1 MAIEQYNWDEAWRR
15 VTGQPHPSSRTTNT
29 DTDPIDW
36 DKARYHAQIFDHN
49 AAAGRRTNALRDY
62 IAARKKYKQINESP
76 RTWEKLY
83 QTIEAL
89 HEGERKNV
97 QRTPPKTQTSRQIQQ
112 ATTPT
117 KTTQTQEVAVP
128 RDQRNPGGAESALAP
143 ENNKR
148 AMAEQLRTLTQ
159 QNVIPAVDYA
169 SIPGQADYPTL
180 SQYQSTEHGDGQVSA
195 WTGAYRDTGFD
206 DITYD
211 IINRNPTA
219 QLRGTTQNVFAG
231 GALQSAE
238 RAYLTQLTDAEIGI
252 FNYLYAQDT
261 AAGDDTHYRAYR
273 YIKDIKPQ
281 LTARA
286 RQESAETWQEQA
298 QEAPVRTSLFS
309 IGLSPLK
316 GVGYVGQALD
326 LMDDDKIDANAGYNL
341 FANVSGD
348 IRGTVSQMAEDK
360 WGKAGS
366 FAYNTAMSMADFLAT
381 TLVSGSFSSD
391 AEMANL
397 GKKLALGIMSSGSA
411 ADATTAAKERGLDDQ
426 EAFALGTIAGAAE
439 MLTEKYSLDALLD
452 PQWSSGAI
460 KYVARNALV
469 EGSEEVGSD
478 LINTVADL
486 LIAGDKNEI
495 NQAVQAYKKQGHSE
509 EESFGLTM
517 ADMEAALLSGNR
529 NEFYRALNRYL
540 EQGYDYSVAYW
551 MAMADQA
558 AALGA
563 DYGEINRAI
572 QGASAT
578 PTYNPG
584 STAQDDNEES
594 VSDAEAIGLALR
606 DKALSLGADFLGGAL
621 SGAATSGARV
631 AVGRVMSDVELRQ
644 SGKTLR
650 DRDANAAELLIRK
663 AQEADV
669 DSDVHKN
676 AAALQQK
683 LANGGKISD
692 YEIGKLFSELSGYVQ
707 ENGPLNGTQ
716 PATQDTT
723 AQTETQPTLALP
735 GGDEVQPTQT
745 APETAPVDSGS
756 AETQL
761 TPDTARTETP
771 APEPAQEELTLY
783 PPAVQQAYNILQDMQ
798 GEETLTDV
806 QQQMVDAAFATLN
819 EYFAAAGDTTQPEA
833 MAPAERTENNGQ
845 QTEQP
850 DVLQL
855 YGQQRVS
862 AADDAGAVRPLE
874 AGGES
879 PAGRTFDGRGGAGR
893 QSVVANDR
901 LREAQNR
908 GLMPGS
914 TRELGWADGT
924 NEPRVI
930 LYPEDAWDDELQTV
944 ATQWR
949 GQGYQVQFVIGP
961 LEFARDGFEQL
972 ADSVVQ
978 GNQIAIRANSIRW
991 SAQQLSEHEGVHV
1004 WGGQQPQQRAAMLA
1018 ELQDTLR
1025 EAGEA
1030 GMRMWSRYA
1039 EAYGDAYN
1047 GDQDALLEEIA
1058 ADVWAGINRVGRYA
1072 DDAVVDQLLQV
1083 VERYV
1088 AGATPATMEQTTE
1101 VTSPA
1106 QGTELDRSNPT
1117 RAGPGETSVTPASG
1131 DSGATDS
1138 RGQPLSQE
1146 QAAYFDESEVRD
1158 EQYNLEAVYPTQSF
1172 RTELG
1177 QWFTAGKTG
1186 SNAYYLNITNPYYT
1200 TRADL
1205 EDALEGYESNAAY
1218 VDRRKSEGYDG
1229 LMISD
1234 GNDEVYVTFD
1244 PQQVKRTSDRNP
1256 GKTPDNR
1263 YSFAGQ
1269 LSKTADHG
1277 ALARAK
1283 EMDRQ
1288 GVDAET
1294 IRRETGWFTG
1304 MDGEWR
1310 YEIDDSRMKLRYKP
1324 TSDVRTTLGELLDAP
1339 ELFEAYPQ
1347 LSGVNLAFNKLNDGE
1362 NGYFDRGT
1370 NTIVLSDRLAGA
1382 PERTLIHEIQHT
1394 IQRIEGFASG
1404 SSPAYWNR
1412 QLENG
1417 FDGRT
1422 AEVKREGARLQE
1434 QYEQMRE
1441 SDPQFV
1447 AAMEELDAM
1456 APTVPRGKIDLDTLE
1471 QIEPDPP
1478 EWVRYDERRD
1488 QLEAQYGDRVWDW
1501 YSLRDDIDR
1510 NARNGG
1516 RTPTDLYRNTAGE
1529 IEARDVA
1536 NRMDMTDEERM
1547 ATPPDLGDENTVFA
1561 EDSSTYF
1568 AMSAEEQTGIR
1579 EQLREHQSELNE
1591 MPPVGKAST
1600 SDYAGLDTRT
1610 AREKLVRE
1618 LKKTGYQVDRP
1629 GFGVIQFDEREI
1641 NNSLNYK
1648 EKDPSAEDARRT
1660 GFLVLKDVLKRGI
1673 EISGHENHKGR
1684 GYETLTIAAPVE
1696 INGQRG
1702 NMAVVVKQTKGN
1714 QYKVHRIL
1722 TPDGGAFL
1730 LPEMANAEMNTVG
1743 AFTNDSQSL
1752 GGSAPAISSASD
1764 TSVASNAASVKPEL
1778 SGETD
1783 SQGRELSQGQATY
1796 FENSEVRDR
1805 QYNLLPVYHATDNRF
1820 TIFDRDK
1827 LGSNT
1832 LGNAT
1837 DWGMAATSLV
1847 GHWFSD
1853 HDVSGQMR
1861 SERSDEY
1868 YLNITNPYQTSLD
1881 ALADELRSYAE
1892 DDVAVQDAFDMGD
1905 YAPARAAAQAY
1916 VEQLQSDG
1924 YDGLAVYDTEFGG
1937 TSYVAFDSQ
1946 QAKLTNNR
1954 NPSDNPDVRYSLA
1967 GDTTDGLDLSQ
1978 KKRRLVNR
1986 TMNSAA
1992 KELRGLINADT
2003 RSAREVQQN
2012 QLAALGRDILQKG
2025 SVPQSQVIDAFETIW
2040 AAGRQVDTT
2049 ARDDALDIRDYLRKN
2064 GVSLAAEYR
2073 ADVNGGDWNSFRR
2086 QNFGRLKITTDGL
2099 PVDVAYAELSGQRPD
2114 LFPEDI
2120 THPAEQ
2126 IQRMADV
2133 ADMLRPQER
2142 DMDSLYGSAAKG
2154 QIEAAFIDMVDQMQR
2169 ALNPRERSFTP
2180 PAEWGDTEAEEADAL
2195 YRLDVEADGQP
2206 VQDAMDG
2213 FQQPVQAAPAP
2224 VRLDSRAMG
2233 QEDLAQQVRQ
2243 TAAKYGQE
2251 GRLTPRDPD
2260 EEYHLDWVELMD
2272 RETDENQAQLEQ
2284 RRTRWKGEAQKMQAA
2299 GASREEILM
2308 RTGWY
2313 QTPEGEWRDFEQ
2325 PRYNLSADQV
2335 QPDAMAEQIQNEY
2348 LRNLTR
2354 DEFRGS
2360 KSLENLGVKIA
2371 GSVGNYAQVD
2381 QLIANDRAARRVTRD
2396 VRKAEKRL
2404 RPSPTEVQLARS
2416 MADGLLT
2423 WDDLPRRKDVDKNT
2437 VAELADYYQME
2448 KSLALDLLDERK
2460 REMFADVDHA
2470 VEQLMWGHDAVHI
2483 SAAPIMH
2490 WRTPRRNLI
2499 RMFGRAQG
2507 QRMIDYLITPTAAN
2521 EAERYRWTN
2530 KQYDMV
2536 REFEGEDGQK
2546 RALNKPERAATQLM
2560 LEGRAIEEQA
2570 AQLEERNHVYNAA
2583 SQLQGGADA
2592 ADVKQA
2598 TGLNDEL
2605 MEIADRLSQWRQAE
2619 ADILANPEVDK
2630 KRVEAATKVLRE
2642 RYASYYDAIND
2653 FLAAHGYKPIGFIH
2667 GYAPHLQPEEQKNAL
2682 QKMLDSLGL
2691 GDQVTRLPANIAG
2704 LTQQFRPNKRWDPH
2718 FLRRMGDKTK
2728 LDAIEG
2734 FETYVDYLSDIFYH
2748 MDDTIRTRRMS
2759 NYFRSAYTSAEI
2771 HELISQAQA
2780 VYREPLAA
2788 RVAFLQEVRAL
2799 PEGSAQSAGAVAAA
2813 LDNFIEQQYDALRE
2827 GRTNMY
2833 SDFVNWLEDYANQ
2846 LTAKQYVGDRGFE
2859 TVFGRETLN
2868 LANKITNV
2876 FQRSQVAGNIS
2887 TVLNQGAQS
2896 AIIVQACGPRN
2907 TMQAL
2912 YDIANGKLQRDNFVD
2927 RSDFLTGKAGINRL
2941 IVDPTEK
2948 ALHLLFT
2955 PAEAADTFVST
2966 VATRAAYIQAVRDG
2980 LSDAEAMH
2988 AADLKAEQIMG
2999 SRMKGSRPQA
3009 FRSKNIFFRI
3019 LNMFQLESLNTFEY
3033 FEQDT
3038 ILQGFRDIRA
3048 LKDKKGKYAAIA
3060 KLVSTL
3066 GQLLVSAFVVNRL
3079 AEEIYGG
3086 TPAAFDLIGYAA
3098 SFLGAGRGLTTNEE
3112 IKRWLNATW
3121 RRVSGGDDLYEDVEP
3136 RKDSFDWGGA
3146 ASELGEQIGSDL
3158 PMVRNIMGM
3167 MGLGDQ
3173 SMPIPDVSTV
3183 KTAWETA
3190 RESGLSWD
3198 TGRDISSAVAQL
3210 LPGGRQL
3217 SKSFNGLEVM
3227 LRGGKW
3233 RGDRLLYPVEDEIGN
3248 WLQALLFGPNG
3259 LVEQR
3264 GYYVGG
3270 AEGLSASET
3279 ETYKALTEAGMSQAE
3294 AYNQMLDTH
3303 DLVPEEGYQSVR
3315 QIQKWEMLV
3324 DAGLSDSYLYAAVAA
3339 SMSDDQRAKLD
3350 TALDSG
3356 VEMPVYVAWR
3366 RQMLADGGKTQE
3378 AMAAWLDAQSGL
3390 SNDAKAALWQLTNS
3404 GWKPAKNPYSVQI
3417 GEDIYA
3423 VYGPQN

>member
-15 VTGQPHPSSRTTNT
+15 VTGQPHPSSRTTNS

-49 AAAGRRTNALRDY
+49 AAAGQRTQEQRQY
-62 IAARKKYKQINESP
+62 IQARKQATQVQQSP
-76 RTWEKLY
+76 RTQAKLKA
-83 QTIEAL
+83 TIDAL

-97 QRTPPKTQTSRQIQQ
+97 QRTPPKTQTSQQIQQ
-112 ATTPT
+112 AVTPT
-117 KTTQTQEVAVP
+117 KTQTQEVAAP
-128 RDQRNPGGAESALAP
+128 RDQRNPEGAESALAP
-143 ENNKR
+143 ENSKR
-148 AMAEQLRTLTQ
+148 AMAEQLRALTQ
-159 QNVIPAVDYA
+159 QNIVPAVDYA

-180 SQYQSTEHGDGQVSA
+180 SQYQSTEHGNGQVSA
-195 WTGAYRDTGFD
+195 WTGAYGDTGFD

-286 RQESAETWQEQA
+286 RQESAATWQAQA
-298 QEAPVRTSLFS
+298 QQDPVGTSIFS
-309 IGLSPLK
+309 IGLAPFK

-326 LMDDDKIDANAGYNL
+326 LLDDDKIDPNAGYNL

-360 WGKAGS
+360 WGKPGS
-366 FAYNTAMSMADFLAT
+366 FAYNTALSMADFLAT
-381 TLVSGSFSSD
+381 TLVSGSFSGD
-391 AEMANL
+391 AAMANL
-397 GKKLALGIMSSGSA
+397 GKKLALGIMSSGAA
-411 ADATTAAKERGLDDQ
+411 ADATTAAKERGLNDQ
-426 EAFALGTIAGAAE
+426 DAFALGTVAGAAE
-439 MLTEKYSLDALLD
+439 ILTEKYSLDALLD
-452 PQWSSGAI
+452 PQWSSGAL
-460 KYVARNALV
+460 KYVTRNALV

-486 LIAGDKNEI
+486 LIAGNKSEI
-495 NQAVQAYKKQGHSE
+495 HQAVQAYKKQGRSE
-509 EESFGLTM
+509 EEAFGLTM

-529 NEFYRALNRYL
+529 NEFNRALNRYL

-572 QGASAT
+572 QGGSAT

-584 STAQDDNEES
+584 ATAQDDNEEG
-594 VSDAEAIGLALR
+594 VSDAEALGLALR

-621 SGAATSGARV
+621 SGAIMSGARV
-631 AVGRVMSDVELRQ
+631 AAGRAMSDVDLRQ

-650 DRDANAAELLIRK
+650 ERDANAAELLVHK
-663 AQEADV
+663 AQEADAG
-669 DSDVHKN
+669 SDVYKN

-683 LANGGKISD
+683 LDSGGKISD
-692 YEIGKLFSELSGYVQ
+692 YEIGKLFSDLTAYVQ
-707 ENGPLNGTQ
+707 ENGPLDGAAN
-716 PATQDTT
+716 AAAQDT
-723 AQTETQPTLALP
+723 AQPEAQPTLALP
-735 GGDEVQPTQT
+735 RGDEVQPAQP

-756 AETQL
+756 AQSASAAEIQPQAGETRDGNQ
-761 TPDTARTETP
+761 TP
-771 APEPAQEELTLY
+771 AQSEQASAPENAAQEPTIY
-783 PPAVQQAYNILQDMQ
+783 PPAVQQAWNILQDLQ
-798 GEETLTDV
+798 DADELTDA
-806 QQQMVDAAFATLN
+806 QQQMVDAAYATLN
-819 EYFAAAGDTTQPEA
+819 EFFAENDTQPEA
-833 MAPAERTENNGQ
+833 MAPAERTEPNGQ
-845 QTEQP
+845 QEQQP
-850 DVLQL
+850 DILHL
-855 YGQQRVS
+855 RGQQRVS

-874 AGGES
+874 AGGEP
-879 PAGRTFDGRGGAGR
+879 PAGRTFDGRDGNRR
-893 QSVVANDR
+893 QPRLANDR

-930 LYPEDAWDDELQTV
+930 LYPEDAWDEELQSV

-961 LEFARDGFEQL
+961 LEFQRDGYEQL

-1004 WGGQQPQQRAAMLA
+1004 WGGQHAQQRAAMLA

-1025 EAGEA
+1025 DAGEP
-1030 GMRMWSRYA
+1030 GMQMWSRYA
-1039 EAYGDAYN
+1039 EAYGEAYN

-1088 AGATPATMEQTTE
+1088 GGNTPAAMQQMAGDTA
-1101 VTSPA
+1101 PA
-1106 QGTELDRSNPT
+1106 RGLELDRSNPT
-1117 RAGPGETSVTPASG
+1117 RAGPGEQSLAPGNPELTG
-1131 DSGATDS
+1131 ETDS
-1138 RGQPLSQE
+1138 QGRQIT
-1146 QAAYFDESEVRD
+1146 QAQSMYFTESEVRD
-1158 EQYNLEAVYPTQSF
+1158 GLFNLLAVYPTKGYRS
-1172 RTELG
+1172 ELG
-1177 QWFTAGKTG
+1177 QWFSAGKTG

-1205 EDALEGYESNAAY
+1205 EDALAGHGDAAAY
-1218 VDRRKSEGYDG
+1218 VVQRKSEGYDG
-1229 LMISD
+1229 MMISD
-1234 GNDEVYVTFD
+1234 GDEDSYVTFY
-1244 PQQVKRTSDRNP
+1244 PQQAKRTSDKNP
-1256 GKTPDNR
+1256 VESEPR
-1263 YSFAGQ
+1263 YSLSRTTDNKPFVEVEQDILAGVPEKDWASTVRNNLKDKFPDGIPLWNNEIRIDKQ
-1269 LSKTADHG
+1269 SQGEMTSSGYTKWLRYNDPQTRAD
-1277 ALARAK
+1277 
-1283 EMDRQ
+1283 
-1288 GVDAET
+1288 
-1294 IRRETGWFTG
+1294 
-1304 MDGEWR
+1304 
-1310 YEIDDSRMKLRYKP
+1310 KLRA
-1324 TSDVRTTLGELLDAP
+1324 TNNADEILHATTDWVNEGLNHSRKDKIEDFARGEVLLRV
-1339 ELFEAYPQ
+1339 
-1347 LSGVNLAFNKLNDGE
+1347 GGND
-1362 NGYFDRGT
+1362 Y
-1370 NTIVLSDRLAGA
+1370 
-1382 PERTLIHEIQHT
+1382 
-1394 IQRIEGFASG
+1394 
-1404 SSPAYWNR
+1404 
-1412 QLENG
+1412 
-1417 FDGRT
+1417 T
-1422 AEVKREGARLQE
+1422 AEVLVGKRKNGSMVMYDVLNLQ
-1434 QYEQMRE
+1434 
-1441 SDPQFV
+1441 
-1447 AAMEELDAM
+1447 
-1456 APTVPRGKIDLDTLE
+1456 PTTFTEKET
-1471 QIEPDPP
+1471 
-1478 EWVRYDERRD
+1478 
-1488 QLEAQYGDRVWDW
+1488 
-1501 YSLRDDIDR
+1501 
-1510 NARNGG
+1510 NAVTTTNPSPG
-1516 RTPTDLYRNTAGE
+1516 TDRNTAF
-1529 IEARDVA
+1529 I
-1536 NRMDMTDEERM
+1536 
-1547 ATPPDLGDENTVFA
+1547 
-1561 EDSSTYF
+1561 
-1568 AMSAEEQTGIR
+1568 
-1579 EQLREHQSELNE
+1579 
-1591 MPPVGKAST
+1591 
-1600 SDYAGLDTRT
+1600 SDA
-1610 AREKLVRE
+1610 
-1618 LKKTGYQVDRP
+1618 
-1629 GFGVIQFDEREI
+1629 
-1641 NNSLNYK
+1641 
-1648 EKDPSAEDARRT
+1648 
-1660 GFLVLKDVLKRGI
+1660 
-1673 EISGHENHKGR
+1673 
-1684 GYETLTIAAPVE
+1684 
-1696 INGQRG
+1696 
-1702 NMAVVVKQTKGN
+1702 
-1714 QYKVHRIL
+1714 
-1722 TPDGGAFL
+1722 
-1730 LPEMANAEMNTVG
+1730 
-1743 AFTNDSQSL
+1743 
-1752 GGSAPAISSASD
+1752 
-1764 TSVASNAASVKPEL
+1764 SVASSAASVKPEF

-1853 HDVSGQMR
+1853 HDVSGQML

-1892 DDVAVQDAFDMGD
+1892 DDAAVQDAFDMGD
-1905 YAPARAAAQAY
+1905 YAPTRAAAQAY

-1924 YDGLAVYDTEFGG
+1924 YDGLMLYDTEFGG
-1937 TSYVAFDSQ
+1937 RSYVVFDSQ

-1967 GDTTDGLDLSQ
+1967 GDTADGLDLSQ
-1978 KKRRLVNR
+1978 TKRRLVNR
-1986 TMNSAA
+1986 TMNHAA

-2003 RSAREVQQN
+2003 RAARAVQQS

-2025 SVPQSQVIDAFETIW
+2025 SVPQSQIIDAFETIW

-2049 ARDDALDIRDYLRKN
+2049 ARDDAADIRDYLRRT
-2064 GVSLAAEYR
+2064 GVSLAAQYR
-2073 ADVNGGDWNSFRR
+2073 ADVNGGDWNGFRR
-2086 QNFGRLKITTDGL
+2086 QNFGRLKITTEGL
-2099 PVDVAYAELSGQRPD
+2099 PVDQAYAELSGQRPD
-2114 LFPEDI
+2114 LFPADI
-2120 THPAEQ
+2120 ANPADQ
-2126 IQRMADV
+2126 IQRMAEV
-2133 ADMLRPQER
+2133 AEQLRPQER
-2142 DMDSLYGSAAKG
+2142 DMDALYGSAAKG
-2154 QIEAAFIDMVDQMQR
+2154 QIEAAFIDMVEQMQQ
-2169 ALNPRERSFTP
+2169 AFNPRERTFTA
-2180 PAEWGDTEAEEADAL
+2180 PAEWGDAEAEEADAL
-2195 YRLDVEADGQP
+2195 WRLDVEADGQP
-2206 VQDAMDG
+2206 VQDTMEG
-2213 FQQPVQAAPAP
+2213 FQQPVQAAP

-2233 QEDLAQQVRQ
+2233 EEDLAQQVRQ

-2251 GRLTPRDPD
+2251 GKLTPRDPD
-2260 EEYHLDWVELMD
+2260 EAYHLDWVELMN
-2272 RETDENQAQLEQ
+2272 REGDENQSQLEQ

-2325 PRYNLSADQV
+2325 PRYNQTAEQV

-2354 DEFRGS
+2354 DAFRGS

-2371 GSVGNYAQVD
+2371 GSVGNYTQVD

-2404 RPSPTEVQLARS
+2404 RPNPTEVQLARS

-2423 WDDLPRRKDVDKNT
+2423 WDDLPRRKDVDKNA
-2437 VAELADYYQME
+2437 VAELADYYQIE
-2448 KSLALDLLDERK
+2448 KSLAMDLLEERK
-2460 REMFADVDHA
+2460 REMFADVDYA
-2470 VEQLMWGHDAVHI
+2470 VEQLMRDHDAVHL

-2536 REFEGEDGQK
+2536 REFEGEDGEK
-2546 RALNKPERAATQLM
+2546 RALNRPERAATQLM
-2560 LEGRAIEEQA
+2560 LEGQAIEEQA
-2570 AQLEERNHVYNAA
+2570 AQLEERVPVYNATEM
-2583 SQLQGGADA
+2583 LQAGKDA
-2592 ADVKQA
+2592 ADVKREF
-2598 TGLNDEL
+2598 GLNYEL
-2605 MEIADRLSQWRQAE
+2605 MEIAERLSQWRQAQ
-2619 ADILANPEVDK
+2619 ADILANPEIDNQ
-2630 KRVEAATKVLRE
+2630 RVAAATQVLRE

-2653 FLAAHGYKPIGFIH
+2653 FLAAHGYKPIGFIK
-2667 GYAPHLQPEEQKNAL
+2667 GYAPHLQPEAQRKGL
-2682 QKMLDSLGL
+2682 QKVLDGLGL

-2718 FLRRMGDKTK
+2718 FLNRMGDKTK

-2734 FETYVDYLSDIFYH
+2734 FEVYVDYLSDIFYH

-2759 NYFRSAYTSAEI
+2759 NYFRRAAAADDI
-2771 HELISQAQA
+2771 HAQISQAEDMWRA
-2780 VYREPLAA
+2780 TTAERA
-2788 RVAFLQEVRAL
+2788 AFLQQAGAL
-2799 PEGSAQSAGAVAAA
+2799 PDGAA
-2813 LDNFIEQQYDALRE
+2813 LSKASTGAALQDYISKMYE
-2827 GRTNMY
+2827 SLGETGMY

-2868 LANKITNV
+2868 LANKITNA

-2887 TVLNQGAQS
+2887 SVLNQGAQS

-2980 LSDAEAMH
+2980 MSDAEAMR

-3033 FEQDT
+3033 YEQDT
-3038 ILQGFRDIRA
+3038 ILQGFRDINA

-3121 RRVSGGDDLYEDVEP
+3121 RRVFGGDDLYEDVEP

-3146 ASELGEQIGSDL
+3146 ASGLGEEIGSDL

-3210 LPGGRQL
+3210 VPGGRQL

-3279 ETYKALTEAGMSQAE
+3279 ETYKALTEAGMSQTE

-3303 DLVPEEGYQSVR
+3303 DLAPEEGYQSVR

-3324 DAGLSDSYLYAAVAA
+3324 DAGLSDSYLYAAVAT

-3366 RQMLADGGKTQE
+3366 RQMLVDGGKTQE
-3378 AMAAWLDAQSGL
+3378 AMEDWLDTQRGL
-3390 SNDAKAALWQLTNS
+3390 SNDAKATLWQLTNAN
-3404 GWKPAKNPYSVQI
+3404 WKPDKNPYSVQV

>member
-15 VTGQPHPSSRTTNT
+15 VTGQPHPSSRTTNS

-49 AAAGRRTNALRDY
+49 AAAGQRTQEQRQY
-62 IAARKKYKQINESP
+62 IQARKQATQVQQSP
-76 RTWEKLY
+76 RTQAKL
-83 QTIEAL
+83 QATIDAL

-97 QRTPPKTQTSRQIQQ
+97 QRTPPKTQTATQIQQ
-112 ATTPT
+112 AVTPT
-117 KTTQTQEVAVP
+117 KTQTQEVAVP
-128 RDQRNPGGAESALAP
+128 RDQRNPEGAESALAP
-143 ENNKR
+143 ENSKR
-148 AMAEQLRTLTQ
+148 AMAEQLRALTQ
-159 QNVIPAVDYA
+159 QNIVPAVDYA

-180 SQYQSTEHGDGQVSA
+180 SQYKSTEHGNGQVSA
-195 WTGAYRDTGFD
+195 LTGAYGDTGFD

-286 RQESAETWQEQA
+286 RQESAATWQAQA
-298 QEAPVRTSLFS
+298 QQDPVGTSIFS
-309 IGLSPLK
+309 IGLAPFK

-326 LMDDDKIDANAGYNL
+326 LLDDDKIDPNAGYNL

-360 WGKAGS
+360 WGKPGS
-366 FAYNTAMSMADFLAT
+366 FAYNTALSMADFLAT
-381 TLVSGSFSSD
+381 TLVSGSFSGD
-391 AEMANL
+391 AAMANL
-397 GKKLALGIMSSGSA
+397 GKKLALGIMSSGAA
-411 ADATTAAKERGLDDQ
+411 ADATTAAKERGLNDQ
-426 EAFALGTIAGAAE
+426 DAFALGTVAGAAE
-439 MLTEKYSLDALLD
+439 ILTEKYSLDALLD
-452 PQWSSGAI
+452 PQWSSGAL
-460 KYVARNALV
+460 KYVTRNALV

-486 LIAGDKNEI
+486 LIAGNKSEI
-495 NQAVQAYKKQGHSE
+495 YQAVQAYKKQGRSE
-509 EESFGLTM
+509 EEAFGLTM

-529 NEFYRALNRYL
+529 NEFNRALHRYL

-584 STAQDDNEES
+584 ATAQDDNEEG
-594 VSDAEAIGLALR
+594 VSDAEALGLALR

-621 SGAATSGARV
+621 SGAIMSGARV
-631 AVGRVMSDVELRQ
+631 AVGRAMSDVELRQ

-650 DRDANAAELLIRK
+650 ERDANAAELLVHK
-663 AQEADV
+663 AQEADAG
-669 DSDVHKN
+669 SDVYKN

-683 LANGGKISD
+683 LDNGGKISD
-692 YEIGKLFSELSGYVQ
+692 YEIGKLFSDLTAYVQ
-707 ENGPLNGTQ
+707 ENGPLSGMAN
-716 PATQDTT
+716 AAQDT
-723 AQTETQPTLALP
+723 AQREPQPTLALP
-735 GGDEVQPTQT
+735 RGDEVRPAQT

-756 AETQL
+756 AETQAV
-761 TPDTARTETP
+761 PATAPVKTP
-771 APEPAQEELTLY
+771 AAEPAAQEPTIY
-783 PPAVQQAYNILQDMQ
+783 PPAVQQAWNILQDLQ
-798 GEETLTDV
+798 DADELTDA
-806 QQQMVDAAFATLN
+806 QQQMVDAAYATLN
-819 EYFAAAGDTTQPEA
+819 EFFAENDTQPETTA
-833 MAPAERTENNGQ
+833 APAERTENNGQ
-845 QTEQP
+845 QEEQP
-850 DVLQL
+850 DVLHL
-855 YGQQRVS
+855 RGQQRVS

-874 AGGES
+874 AGGEP
-879 PAGRTFDGRGGAGR
+879 PAGRTFDGRDGNRR
-893 QSVVANDR
+893 QPRLANDR

-930 LYPEDAWDDELQTV
+930 LYPEDAWDEELQSV

-961 LEFARDGFEQL
+961 LEFQRDGFEQL

-1004 WGGQQPQQRAAMLA
+1004 WGGQHAQQRAAMLA

-1025 EAGEA
+1025 DAGEP
-1030 GMRMWSRYA
+1030 GMQMWSRYA
-1039 EAYGDAYN
+1039 EAYGEAYN

-1088 AGATPATMEQTTE
+1088 GGNTPAAMQQMAGDTA
-1101 VTSPA
+1101 PA
-1106 QGTELDRSNPT
+1106 RGLELDRSNPT
-1117 RAGPGETSVTPASG
+1117 RAGPGEQSLAPGNPELTG
-1131 DSGATDS
+1131 ETDS
-1138 RGQPLSQE
+1138 QGRQIT
-1146 QAAYFDESEVRD
+1146 QAQSMYFTESEVRD
-1158 EQYNLEAVYPTQSF
+1158 GLFNLLAVYPTKGYRS
-1172 RTELG
+1172 ELG
-1177 QWFTAGKTG
+1177 QWFSAGKTG

-1205 EDALEGYESNAAY
+1205 EDALAGYGDAAAY
-1218 VDRRKSEGYDG
+1218 VVQRKSEGYDG
-1229 LMISD
+1229 MMVSD
-1234 GNDEVYVTFD
+1234 GDEDSYVTFY
-1244 PQQVKRTSDRNP
+1244 PQQAKRTSDKNP
-1256 GKTPDNR
+1256 AETPDNR
-1263 YSFAGQ
+1263 YSFAGP
-1269 LSKTADHG
+1269 LSQTANHG
-1277 ALARAK
+1277 ALGRAK

-1288 GVDAET
+1288 GVDMET

-1304 MDGEWR
+1304 MDGQWR
-1310 YEIDDSRMKLRYKP
+1310 YEIDDSGMEYRRDGDARLLQEPGYRRLAELEQRYDVLTDAERAEYNELAAAYQERVYDEKYLLR
-1324 TSDVRTTLGELLDAP
+1324 DFLRHDA
-1339 ELFEAYPQ
+1339 LFEAYPK
-1347 LSGVNLAFNKLNDGE
+1347 LNGVSLAFDKLDRGE
-1362 NGYFDRGT
+1362 NGYFDRST
-1370 NTIVLSDRLAGA
+1370 NTIVLSDRLVGA
-1382 PERTLIHEIQHT
+1382 PERTLIHEIQHM
-1394 IQRIEGFASG
+1394 IQGIEDFARG

-1412 QLENG
+1412 RLEDG
-1417 FDGRT
+1417 YDGRT
-1422 AEVKREGARLQE
+1422 AEARREGARLQE
-1434 QYEQMRE
+1434 QYEQMQE
-1441 SDPQFV
+1441 NDPQFV

-1471 QIEPDPP
+1471 QLEPDPP

-1488 QLEAQYGDRVWDW
+1488 QLEEQYGDRVWDW
-1501 YSLRDDIDR
+1501 YRLRDDIDR
-1510 NARNGG
+1510 NAKDGG
-1516 RTPTDLYRNTAGE
+1516 RTPYDLYRNTAGE

-1536 NRMDMTDEERM
+1536 NRLDMTGEERM

-1561 EDSSTYF
+1561 EGNVY
-1568 AMSAEEQTGIR
+1568 AMSQSEHDSVK
-1579 EQLREHQSELNE
+1579 EQLRNHQDALNN
-1591 MPPVGKAST
+1591 MKAVATIRDNGWRGMST
-1600 SDYAGLDTRT
+1600 GALRQKIIDNLKNTGYRVDNPSIGVIDFD
-1610 AREKLVRE
+1610 EKLLNR
-1618 LKKTGYQVDRP
+1618 
-1629 GFGVIQFDEREI
+1629 
-1641 NNSLNYK
+1641 SLNYIQT
-1648 EKDPSAEDARRT
+1648 DAEAAAYQA
-1660 GFLVLKDVLKRGI
+1660 LPQVLKRGI
-1673 EISGHENHKGR
+1673 EISGHDNHKGR
-1684 GYETLTIAAPVE
+1684 DYETLTIAAPVE
-1696 INGQRG
+1696 LNGKRG
-1702 NMAVVVKQTKGN
+1702 NMAVVVMKTKGN
-1714 QYKVHRIL
+1714 RYKVHRIL
-1722 TPDGGAFL
+1722 TPDGKPFV
-1730 LPEMANAEMNTVG
+1730 LPEMTNAELTTVG
-1743 AFTNDSQSL
+1743 TVTNGSQSL

-1764 TSVASNAASVKPEL
+1764 ASVASNAASVKPEL
-1778 SGETD
+1778 S
-1783 SQGRELSQGQATY
+1783 
-1796 FENSEVRDR
+1796 
-1805 QYNLLPVYHATDNRF
+1805 DN
-1820 TIFDRDK
+1820 
-1827 LGSNT
+1827 
-1832 LGNAT
+1832 
-1837 DWGMAATSLV
+1837 
-1847 GHWFSD
+1847 
-1853 HDVSGQMR
+1853 
-1861 SERSDEY
+1861 
-1868 YLNITNPYQTSLD
+1868 
-1881 ALADELRSYAE
+1881 
-1892 DDVAVQDAFDMGD
+1892 
-1905 YAPARAAAQAY
+1905 
-1916 VEQLQSDG
+1916 
-1924 YDGLAVYDTEFGG
+1924 
-1937 TSYVAFDSQ
+1937 
-1946 QAKLTNNR
+1946 
-1954 NPSDNPDVRYSLA
+1954 VRYSLA
-1967 GDTTDGLDLSQ
+1967 GDTADGLDLSQ
-1978 KKRRLVNR
+1978 TKRRLVNR
-1986 TMNSAA
+1986 TMNNAA
-1992 KELRGLINADT
+1992 QELRGLINADT
-2003 RSAREVQQN
+2003 RAARAVQQS

-2025 SVPQSQVIDAFETIW
+2025 SVPQSQIIDAFETIW

-2049 ARDDALDIRDYLRKN
+2049 ARDDAADIRDYLRRT
-2064 GVSLAAEYR
+2064 GVSLAAQYR
-2073 ADVNGGDWNSFRR
+2073 ADVNGGDWNGFRR
-2086 QNFGRLKITTDGL
+2086 RNFGRLKITTEGL
-2099 PVDVAYAELSGQRPD
+2099 PVDQAYTELSGQRPD
-2114 LFPEDI
+2114 LFPADI
-2120 THPAEQ
+2120 ANPADQ
-2126 IQRMADV
+2126 IQRMAEV
-2133 ADMLRPQER
+2133 AEQLRPQER
-2142 DMDSLYGSAAKG
+2142 DMDALYGSAAKG
-2154 QIEAAFIDMVDQMQR
+2154 QIEAAFIDLVEQMQN
-2169 ALNPRERSFTP
+2169 AFNPRERTLTP
-2180 PAEWGDTEAEEADAL
+2180 PAEWGDAEAEEADAL
-2195 YRLDVEADGQP
+2195 WRLDVEADGQP
-2206 VQDAMDG
+2206 VQDTMEG

-2233 QEDLAQQVRQ
+2233 EEELAQQVRQ

-2260 EEYHLDWVELMD
+2260 EAYHLDWVELMN
-2272 RETDENQAQLEQ
+2272 REGDENQSQLEQ

-2325 PRYNLSADQV
+2325 PRYNQTAEQV

-2354 DEFRGS
+2354 DAFRGS

-2371 GSVGNYAQVD
+2371 GSVGNYTQVD

-2404 RPSPTEVQLARS
+2404 RPNPTEVQLARS

-2423 WDDLPRRKDVDKNT
+2423 WDDLPRRKDVDKNA
-2437 VAELADYYQME
+2437 VAELADYYQIE
-2448 KSLALDLLDERK
+2448 KSLAMDLLEERK
-2460 REMFADVDHA
+2460 REMFADVDYA
-2470 VEQLMWGHDAVHI
+2470 VEQLMRDHDAVHL

-2536 REFEGEDGQK
+2536 REFEGEDGEK
-2546 RALNKPERAATQLM
+2546 RALNRPERAATQLM
-2560 LEGRAIEEQA
+2560 LEGQAIEEQA
-2570 AQLEERNHVYNAA
+2570 AQLEERVPVYNATEM
-2583 SQLQGGADA
+2583 LQAGKDA
-2592 ADVKQA
+2592 ADVKREF
-2598 TGLNDEL
+2598 GLNYEL
-2605 MEIADRLSQWRQAE
+2605 MEIAERLSQWRQAQ
-2619 ADILANPEVDK
+2619 ADILANPEIDNQ
-2630 KRVEAATKVLRE
+2630 RVAAATQVLRE

-2653 FLAAHGYKPIGFIH
+2653 FLAAHGYKPIGFIK
-2667 GYAPHLQPEEQKNAL
+2667 GYAPHLQPEAQRKGL
-2682 QKMLDSLGL
+2682 QKVLDGLGL

-2718 FLRRMGDKTK
+2718 FLNRMGDKTK

-2734 FETYVDYLSDIFYH
+2734 FEVYVDYLSDIFYH

-2759 NYFRSAYTSAEI
+2759 NYFRRAAEADDI
-2771 HELISQAQA
+2771 HAQISQAEDMWRA
-2780 VYREPLAA
+2780 TTAERA
-2788 RVAFLQEVRAL
+2788 AFLQQAGAL
-2799 PEGSAQSAGAVAAA
+2799 PDGAA
-2813 LDNFIEQQYDALRE
+2813 LSKASTGAALQDYISKMYE
-2827 GRTNMY
+2827 SLGETGMY

-2868 LANKITNV
+2868 LANKITNA

-2887 TVLNQGAQS
+2887 SVLNQGAQS

-2941 IVDPTEK
+2941 IVDPTDK

-2980 LSDAEAMH
+2980 MSDAEAMR
-2988 AADLKAEQIMG
+2988 AADRKAEQIMG

-3009 FRSKNIFFRI
+3009 FRSKNPVIR
-3019 LNMFQLESLNTFEY
+3019 LVNMFQLEALNTFEY
-3033 FEQDT
+3033 YEQDQ
-3038 ILQGFRDIRA
+3038 ILQGFRDIGE

-3066 GQLLVSAFVVNRL
+3066 GGLLVSAFVVNRI
-3079 AEEIYGG
+3079 AEEVYGG
-3086 TPAAFDLIGYAA
+3086 TPAAFDLIGYAV

-3112 IKRWLNATW
+3112 IKRWLNGVW
-3121 RRVSGGDDLYEDVEP
+3121 RKISGGDDLYKNVEP

-3146 ASELGEQIGSDL
+3146 ASGLVEEIGSDL
-3158 PMVRNIMGM
+3158 PMVRNIMGIL
-3167 MGLGDQ
+3167 GLGDQ
-3173 SMPIPDVSTV
+3173 SMPIPDASTL

-3190 RESGLSWD
+3190 REAGLSWD
-3198 TGRDISSAVAQL
+3198 TGRDIFSALAQV

-3217 SKSFNGLEVM
+3217 SKTSNGLEVM
-3227 LRGGKW
+3227 VRGGKW
-3233 RGDRLLYPVEDEIGN
+3233 RGDRLQYPVENEIGN

-3259 LVEQR
+3259 LEEQR
-3264 GYYVGG
+3264 GFYAGG
-3270 AEGLSASET
+3270 AEGLSESESKV
-3279 ETYKALTEAGMSQAE
+3279 YSALTEAGMTRTE
-3294 AYNQMLDTH
+3294 AYDKMLDTH

-3315 QIQKWEMLV
+3315 QIQKWEMLR
-3324 DAGLSDSYLYAAVAA
+3324 DASISDSYLYAAVAA
-3339 SMSDDQRAKLD
+3339 TLPDDQRAKLD

-3356 VEMPVYVAWR
+3356 VGMPVYVAWR
-3366 RQMLADGGKTQE
+3366 RQMLVDGGKTQE
-3378 AMAAWLDAQSGL
+3378 AMEDWLDTQRGL
-3390 SNDAKAALWQLTNS
+3390 SNDAKATLWQLTNAN
-3404 GWKPAKNPYSVQI
+3404 WKPDKNPYSVQV

>member
-49 AAAGRRTNALRDY
+49 AAAGQRTQEQRQY
-62 IAARKKYKQINESP
+62 IQARKQATQVQQSP
-76 RTWEKLY
+76 RTQAKL
-83 QTIEAL
+83 QATIDAL
-89 HEGERKNV
+89 HEGERKTV
-97 QRTPPKTQTSRQIQQ
+97 QRTPPKTQTATQIQQ
-112 ATTPT
+112 AVTPT
-117 KTTQTQEVAVP
+117 KAQTQEVAVP
-128 RDQRNPGGAESALAP
+128 RDQRNPEGAESALAP
-143 ENNKR
+143 ENSKR

-159 QNVIPAVDYA
+159 QNIVPAVDYA

-180 SQYQSTEHGDGQVSA
+180 SQYKSTEHGNGQVSA
-195 WTGAYRDTGFD
+195 LTGAYGDTGFD

-286 RQESAETWQEQA
+286 RQESAATWQAQA
-298 QEAPVRTSLFS
+298 QQDPVGTSIFS
-309 IGLSPLK
+309 IGLAPFKS
-316 GVGYVGQALD
+316 VGYVGQALD
-326 LMDDDKIDANAGYNL
+326 LLDDDKIDPNAGYNL

-360 WGKAGS
+360 WGKPGS
-366 FAYNTAMSMADFLAT
+366 FAYNTALSMADFLTT
-381 TLVSGSFSSD
+381 TLVSGSFSGD
-391 AEMANL
+391 AGMANL
-397 GKKLALGIMSSGSA
+397 GKKLALGIMSSGAA
-411 ADATTAAKERGLDDQ
+411 ADATTAAKERGLNDQ
-426 EAFALGTIAGAAE
+426 DAFALGTVAGAAE
-439 MLTEKYSLDALLD
+439 ILTEKYSLDALLD

-469 EGSEEVGSD
+469 EGSEEVASD

-486 LIAGDKNEI
+486 LIAGNKSEI
-495 NQAVQAYKKQGHSE
+495 HQAVQAYKKQGLSE
-509 EESFGLTM
+509 EEAFGLTM

-529 NEFYRALNRYL
+529 NEFNRALNRYL

-584 STAQDDNEES
+584 ATAQDDNEEG
-594 VSDAEAIGLALR
+594 VSDAEALGLALR

-621 SGAATSGARV
+621 SGAIMSGARV
-631 AVGRVMSDVELRQ
+631 AVGRAMSDVELRQ

-650 DRDANAAELLIRK
+650 ERDANAAELLVRK
-663 AQEADV
+663 AQEADAG
-669 DSDVHKN
+669 SDVYKN

-683 LANGGKISD
+683 LDNGGKISD
-692 YEIGKLFSELSGYVQ
+692 YEIGKLFSDLTAYVQ
-707 ENGPLNGTQ
+707 ENGPLDGAAN
-716 PATQDTT
+716 AAAQDT
-723 AQTETQPTLALP
+723 AQPEPQPTLALP
-735 GGDEVQPTQT
+735 RGDEVQPAQT

-756 AETQL
+756 AQTASAAEIQPQAGETRDGNVQ
-761 TPDTARTETP
+761 TP
-771 APEPAQEELTLY
+771 AQPEQASAPENAAQELTIY
-783 PPAVQQAYNILQDMQ
+783 PPAVQQAWNILQDLQ
-798 GEETLTDV
+798 DTDELTDA
-806 QQQMVDAAFATLN
+806 QQQMVDAAYATLN
-819 EYFAAAGDTTQPEA
+819 EFFAENDTQPEA
-833 MAPAERTENNGQ
+833 MAPAERTEPNGQ
-845 QTEQP
+845 QEQQP
-850 DVLQL
+850 DVLHL
-855 YGQQRVS
+855 RGQQRVS

-874 AGGES
+874 AGGEP
-879 PAGRTFDGRGGAGR
+879 PAGRTFDGRDGNRR
-893 QSVVANDR
+893 QPRLANDR

-930 LYPEDAWDDELQTV
+930 LYPEDAWDEELQSV

-961 LEFARDGFEQL
+961 LEFQRGGFEQL

-1004 WGGQQPQQRAAMLA
+1004 WGGQHAQQRAAMLA

-1025 EAGEA
+1025 DAGEP

-1039 EAYGDAYN
+1039 EAYGEAYN

-1088 AGATPATMEQTTE
+1088 GGNTPAAMQQMAGDTA
-1101 VTSPA
+1101 PA
-1106 QGTELDRSNPT
+1106 RGLELDRSNPT
-1117 RAGPGETSVTPASG
+1117 RAGPGEQSLAPGNPELTG
-1131 DSGATDS
+1131 ETDS
-1138 RGQPLSQE
+1138 QGRQIT
-1146 QAAYFDESEVRD
+1146 QAQSMYFTESEVRD
-1158 EQYNLEAVYPTQSF
+1158 GLFNLLAVYPTKGYRS
-1172 RTELG
+1172 ELG
-1177 QWFTAGKTG
+1177 QWFSAGKTG

-1205 EDALEGYESNAAY
+1205 EDALAGYGDAAAY
-1218 VDRRKSEGYDG
+1218 VVQRKSEGYDG
-1229 LMISD
+1229 MMVSD
-1234 GNDEVYVTFD
+1234 GDEDSYVTFY
-1244 PQQVKRTSDRNP
+1244 PQQAKRTSDKNP
-1256 GKTPDNR
+1256 AETPDNR
-1263 YSFAGQ
+1263 YSFAGP
-1269 LSKTADHG
+1269 LSQTANHG
-1277 ALARAK
+1277 ALGRAK
-1283 EMDRQ
+1283 ELDRQ
-1288 GVDAET
+1288 GVDMET

-1304 MDGEWR
+1304 MDGQWR
-1310 YEIDDSRMKLRYKP
+1310 YEIDDSGMEYRRDGDARLLQEPGYRRLAELEQRYDALTDAERAEYNELAAAYQERVYDEKYLLR
-1324 TSDVRTTLGELLDAP
+1324 DFLRHDA
-1339 ELFEAYPQ
+1339 LFEAYPK
-1347 LSGVNLAFNKLNDGE
+1347 LNGVSLAFDKLDSGE
-1362 NGYFDRGT
+1362 NGYFDRST
-1370 NTIVLSDRLAGA
+1370 NTIVLSDRLVGA
-1382 PERTLIHEIQHT
+1382 PERTLIHEIQHV
-1394 IQRIEGFASG
+1394 IQGIEDFARG
-1404 SSPAYWNR
+1404 SSPAYWARKDYESGDMVGN
-1412 QLENG
+1412 
-1417 FDGRT
+1417 
-1422 AEVKREGARLQE
+1422 RLQE
-1434 QYEQMRE
+1434 QHDRLINAQSRE
-1441 SDPQFV
+1441 DQNKYFRYQELERELERLFMSD
-1447 AAMEELDAM
+1447 ENSEDG
-1456 APTVPRGKIDLDTLE
+1456 R
-1471 QIEPDPP
+1471 
-1478 EWVRYDERRD
+1478 RYT
-1488 QLEAQYGDRVWDW
+1488 QLEAQQDALYEELYPNQWFRDLLDLDRKMTNPQEV
-1501 YSLRDDIDR
+1501 YY
-1510 NARNGG
+1510 
-1516 RTPTDLYRNTAGE
+1516 DLYRNTAGE

-1536 NRMDMTDEERM
+1536 NRLDMTGEERM

-1561 EDSSTYF
+1561 EDGGVGYSIGET
-1568 AMSAEEQTGIR
+1568 TDGR
-1579 EQLREHQSELNE
+1579 
-1591 MPPVGKAST
+1591 PVG
-1600 SDYAGLDTRT
+1600 D
-1610 AREKLVRE
+1610 
-1618 LKKTGYQVDRP
+1618 
-1629 GFGVIQFDEREI
+1629 
-1641 NNSLNYK
+1641 NNS
-1648 EKDPSAEDARRT
+1648 
-1660 GFLVLKDVLKRGI
+1660 
-1673 EISGHENHKGR
+1673 
-1684 GYETLTIAAPVE
+1684 
-1696 INGQRG
+1696 
-1702 NMAVVVKQTKGN
+1702 
-1714 QYKVHRIL
+1714 
-1722 TPDGGAFL
+1722 
-1730 LPEMANAEMNTVG
+1730 
-1743 AFTNDSQSL
+1743 
-1752 GGSAPAISSASD
+1752 
-1764 TSVASNAASVKPEL
+1764 ASVKPEL

-1783 SQGRELSQGQATY
+1783 SQGRELSQAQATY

-1837 DWGMAATSLV
+1837 DWGMAATSLA

-1853 HDVSGQMR
+1853 HDVSGQML

-1892 DDVAVQDAFDMGD
+1892 DDAAVQDAFDMGD
-1905 YAPARAAAQAY
+1905 YALARAAAQAY

-1924 YDGLAVYDTEFGG
+1924 YDGLMLYDTEFGG
-1937 TSYVAFDSQ
+1937 MSYVVFDSQ
-1946 QAKLTNNR
+1946 QAKLTSNR

-1967 GDTTDGLDLSQ
+1967 GDTADGLDLSQ
-1978 KKRRLVNR
+1978 TKRRLVNR
-1986 TMNSAA
+1986 TMNHAA

-2003 RSAREVQQN
+2003 RAARAVQQS

-2025 SVPQSQVIDAFETIW
+2025 SVPQSQIIDAFETIW

-2049 ARDDALDIRDYLRKN
+2049 ARDDAADIRDYLRRT
-2064 GVSLAAEYR
+2064 GVSLPAQYR
-2073 ADVNGGDWNSFRR
+2073 ADVNGGDWNGFRR
-2086 QNFGRLKITTDGL
+2086 RNFGRLKITTDGL
-2099 PVDVAYAELSGQRPD
+2099 PVDQAYAELSGQRPD
-2114 LFPEDI
+2114 IFPADI
-2120 THPAEQ
+2120 ANPADQ
-2126 IQRMADV
+2126 IQRMAEV
-2133 ADMLRPQER
+2133 AKQLRPQER
-2142 DMDSLYGSAAKG
+2142 DMDALYGSAAKG
-2154 QIEAAFIDMVDQMQR
+2154 QIEAAFIDLVEQMQQ
-2169 ALNPRERSFTP
+2169 AFNPQPRTFTA

-2195 YRLDVEADGQP
+2195 WRLDVEADGQP
-2206 VQDAMDG
+2206 VQDTMEG
-2213 FQQPVQAAPAP
+2213 FQQPVQAAP

-2233 QEDLAQQVRQ
+2233 EEDLAQQVRQ

-2251 GRLTPRDPD
+2251 GRLTPRDPG
-2260 EEYHLDWVELMD
+2260 EAYHLDWVELMN
-2272 RETDENQAQLEQ
+2272 REGDENQSQLEQ

-2325 PRYNLSADQV
+2325 PRYNQTAEQV

-2354 DEFRGS
+2354 DAFRGS

-2371 GSVGNYAQVD
+2371 GSVGNYTQVD

-2404 RPSPTEVQLARS
+2404 RPNPTEVQLARS

-2423 WDDLPRRKDVDKNT
+2423 WDDLPRRQDVDKNT

-2460 REMFADVDHA
+2460 QEMFADVDYA
-2470 VEQLMWGHDAVHI
+2470 VEQLMRDHDAVHI

-2536 REFEGEDGQK
+2536 REFEGEDGEK
-2546 RALNKPERAATQLM
+2546 RALNRPERAATQLM
-2560 LEGRAIEEQA
+2560 LEGQAIEEQA
-2570 AQLEERNHVYNAA
+2570 AQLEERVPVYNATEM
-2583 SQLQGGADA
+2583 LQAGKDA
-2592 ADVKQA
+2592 ADVKREF
-2598 TGLNDEL
+2598 GLNNEL
-2605 MEIADRLSQWRQAE
+2605 MEIAERLSQWRQAQ
-2619 ADILANPEVDK
+2619 ADILANPGIDNQ
-2630 KRVEAATKVLRE
+2630 RVAAATQVLRE

-2653 FLAAHGYKPIGFIH
+2653 FLAAHGYKPIGFIK
-2667 GYAPHLQPEEQKNAL
+2667 GYAPHLQPEAQKKGL
-2682 QKMLDSLGL
+2682 QKVLDGLGL

-2704 LTQQFRPNKRWDPH
+2704 LTQQFRPNKRWDPF
-2718 FLRRMGDKTK
+2718 FLTRQGDKTK

-2734 FETYVDYLSDIFYH
+2734 FEAYVDYLSDIFYH

-2759 NYFRSAYTSAEI
+2759 NYFRRAAEADDI
-2771 HELISQAQA
+2771 HAQISQAEDMWRA
-2780 VYREPLAA
+2780 TTAERA
-2788 RVAFLQEVRAL
+2788 AFLQQAGAL
-2799 PEGSAQSAGAVAAA
+2799 PDGAA
-2813 LDNFIEQQYDALRE
+2813 LSKASTGKALQDYISKMYE
-2827 GRTNMY
+2827 SLGETGMY

-2868 LANKITNV
+2868 LANKITNA

-2887 TVLNQGAQS
+2887 SVLNQGAQS

-2980 LSDAEAMH
+2980 MSDAEAMR

-3009 FRSKNIFFRI
+3009 FRSKNIWFRLI
-3019 LNMFQLESLNTFEY
+3019 NMFQLESLNTFEY
-3033 FEQDT
+3033 YEQDL
-3038 ILQGFRDIRA
+3038 ILQGFRDIGE

-3066 GQLLVSAFVVNRL
+3066 GGLLVSTFIINRI
-3079 AEEIYGG
+3079 AEEVYGG
-3086 TPAAFDLIGYAA
+3086 TPAPFDLIGYAV

-3112 IKRWLNATW
+3112 IKRWLNGVW
-3121 RRVSGGDDLYEDVEP
+3121 RKISGGDDLYEDVEP

-3146 ASELGEQIGSDL
+3146 ASGLVEEIGSDL
-3158 PMVRNIMGM
+3158 PMVRNVMGIL
-3167 MGLGDQ
+3167 GLGDQ
-3173 SMPIPDVSTV
+3173 SMPIPDASTL

-3190 RESGLSWD
+3190 REAGLSWD
-3198 TGRDISSAVAQL
+3198 TGRDIFSALAQV

-3217 SKSFNGLEVM
+3217 SKTFNGLEVM

-3233 RGDRLLYPVEDEIGN
+3233 RGDRLQYPVENEIGN

-3259 LVEQR
+3259 LEEQR
-3264 GYYVGG
+3264 GFYAGG
-3270 AEGLSASET
+3270 AEGLSESESKV
-3279 ETYKALTEAGMSQAE
+3279 YSALTEAGMTRTE
-3294 AYNQMLDTH
+3294 AYDKMLDTH

-3315 QIQKWEMLV
+3315 QIQKWEMLR
-3324 DAGLSDSYLYAAVAA
+3324 DASISDSYLYAAVAA
-3339 SMSDDQRAKLD
+3339 TLPDDQRAKLD

-3366 RQMLADGGKTQE
+3366 RQMLVDGGKTQE
-3378 AMAAWLDAQSGL
+3378 AMEDWLNKQRGL
-3390 SNDAKAALWQLTNS
+3390 SNDAKATLWQLTNS
-3404 GWKPAKNPYSVQI
+3404 RWKPDKNPYNVWI
-3417 GEDIYA
+3417 GEDIYDR
-3423 VYGPQN
+3423 YGPDED

>member
-15 VTGQPHPSSRTTNT
+15 VTGHPHPSSRTTNS

-49 AAAGRRTNALRDY
+49 AAAGQRTNALRDY
-62 IAARKKYKQINESP
+62 IAARKKFKEVNESP

-89 HEGERKNV
+89 HEGERKTV
-97 QRTPPKTQTSRQIQQ
+97 QRTPPKTQTSQQIQQ
-112 ATTPT
+112 AVTPT
-117 KTTQTQEVAVP
+117 KTQTQEVAAP
-128 RDQRNPGGAESALAP
+128 RDQRNPEGAESALAP
-143 ENNKR
+143 ENSKR
-148 AMAEQLRTLTQ
+148 AMAEQLRALTQ
-159 QNVIPAVDYA
+159 QNIVPAVDYA

-180 SQYQSTEHGDGQVSA
+180 SQYKSTEHGNGQVSA
-195 WTGAYRDTGFD
+195 LTGAYGDTGFD

-286 RQESAETWQEQA
+286 RQESAATWQAQA
-298 QEAPVRTSLFS
+298 QQDPVGTSIFS
-309 IGLSPLK
+309 IGLAPFK

-326 LMDDDKIDANAGYNL
+326 LLDDDKIDPNAGYNL

-360 WGKAGS
+360 WGKPGS
-366 FAYNTAMSMADFLAT
+366 FAYNTALSMADFLAT
-381 TLVSGSFSSD
+381 TLVSGSFSGD
-391 AEMANL
+391 AAMANL
-397 GKKLALGIMSSGSA
+397 GKKLALGIMSSGAA
-411 ADATTAAKERGLDDQ
+411 ADATTAAKERGLNDQ
-426 EAFALGTIAGAAE
+426 DAFALGTVAGAAE
-439 MLTEKYSLDALLD
+439 ILTEKYSLDALLD
-452 PQWSSGAI
+452 PQWSSGAL
-460 KYVARNALV
+460 KYVTRNALV

-486 LIAGDKNEI
+486 LIAGNKSEI
-495 NQAVQAYKKQGHSE
+495 HQAVQAYKKQGRSE
-509 EESFGLTM
+509 EEAFGLTM

-529 NEFYRALNRYL
+529 NEFNRALSRYL

-584 STAQDDNEES
+584 ATAQDDNEEG
-594 VSDAEAIGLALR
+594 VSDAEALGLALR

-621 SGAATSGARV
+621 SGAIMSGARV
-631 AVGRVMSDVELRQ
+631 AAGRAMSDVELRQ

-650 DRDANAAELLIRK
+650 ERDANAAELLVHK
-663 AQEADV
+663 AQEADAG
-669 DSDVHKN
+669 SDVYKN

-683 LANGGKISD
+683 LDNGGKISD
-692 YEIGKLFSELSGYVQ
+692 YEIGKLFSDLTAYVQ
-707 ENGPLNGTQ
+707 EHGPLDGAAN
-716 PATQDTT
+716 AAAQDT
-723 AQTETQPTLALP
+723 AQPEPQPTLALP
-735 GGDEVQPTQT
+735 RGDEVQPT
-745 APETAPVDSGS
+745 PETAPVDSGS
-756 AETQL
+756 AETQAV
-761 TPDTARTETP
+761 PATAPVETP
-771 APEPAQEELTLY
+771 AAEPAAQDPTIY
-783 PPAVQQAYNILQDMQ
+783 PPAVQQAWNILQDLQ
-798 GEETLTDV
+798 DADELTDA
-806 QQQMVDAAFATLN
+806 QQQMVDAAYATLN
-819 EYFAAAGDTTQPEA
+819 EFFAENDTQPETTA
-833 MAPAERTENNGQ
+833 APAERTEPNGQ
-845 QTEQP
+845 QEQQP
-850 DVLQL
+850 DVLHL
-855 YGQQRVS
+855 RGQQRVS

-874 AGGES
+874 AGGEP
-879 PAGRTFDGRGGAGR
+879 PAGRTFDGRDGNRR
-893 QSVVANDR
+893 QPRLANDR

-930 LYPEDAWDDELQTV
+930 LYPEDAWDEELQSV

-961 LEFARDGFEQL
+961 LEFQRDGYEQL

-1004 WGGQQPQQRAAMLA
+1004 WGGQHAQQRAAMLA

-1025 EAGEA
+1025 DAGEP
-1030 GMRMWSRYA
+1030 GMQMWSRYA
-1039 EAYGDAYN
+1039 EAYGEAYN

-1088 AGATPATMEQTTE
+1088 GGNTPAAMQQMAGDTA
-1101 VTSPA
+1101 PA
-1106 QGTELDRSNPT
+1106 RGLELDRSNPT
-1117 RAGPGETSVTPASG
+1117 RAGPGEQSLAPGNPELTG
-1131 DSGATDS
+1131 ETDS
-1138 RGQPLSQE
+1138 QGRQIT
-1146 QAAYFDESEVRD
+1146 QAQSMYFTESEVRD
-1158 EQYNLEAVYPTQSF
+1158 GQFNLLAVYPTKGYRS
-1172 RTELG
+1172 ELG
-1177 QWFTAGKTG
+1177 QWFSAGKTG

-1205 EDALEGYESNAAY
+1205 EDALAGYGDAAAY
-1218 VDRRKSEGYDG
+1218 VVQRKSEGYDG
-1229 LMISD
+1229 MMISD
-1234 GNDEVYVTFD
+1234 GDEDSYVTFY
-1244 PQQVKRTSDRNP
+1244 PQQAKRTSDKNP
-1256 GKTPDNR
+1256 AETPDNR
-1263 YSFAGQ
+1263 YSFAGP
-1269 LSKTADHG
+1269 LSQTANHG
-1277 ALARAK
+1277 ALGRAK

-1288 GVDAET
+1288 GVDMET

-1304 MDGEWR
+1304 MDGQWR
-1310 YEIDDSRMKLRYKP
+1310 YEIDDSGMEYRRDGDARLLQEPGYRRLAELEQRYDALTDAERAEYNELAAAYQERVYDEKYLLR
-1324 TSDVRTTLGELLDAP
+1324 DFLRHDA
-1339 ELFEAYPQ
+1339 LFEAYPK
-1347 LSGVNLAFNKLNDGE
+1347 LNGVSLAFDKLDSGE
-1362 NGYFDRGT
+1362 NGYFDRST
-1370 NTIVLSDRLAGA
+1370 NTIVLSDRLVGA
-1382 PERTLIHEIQHT
+1382 PERTLIHEIQHV
-1394 IQRIEGFASG
+1394 IQKMEGFASG
-1404 SSPAYWNR
+1404 SSPAYWARKDYESGDMVGN
-1412 QLENG
+1412 
-1417 FDGRT
+1417 
-1422 AEVKREGARLQE
+1422 RLQE
-1434 QYEQMRE
+1434 QHDRLINAQSRE
-1441 SDPQFV
+1441 DQNKYFRYQELERELERLFMSD
-1447 AAMEELDAM
+1447 ENSEDG
-1456 APTVPRGKIDLDTLE
+1456 R
-1471 QIEPDPP
+1471 
-1478 EWVRYDERRD
+1478 RYT
-1488 QLEAQYGDRVWDW
+1488 QLEAQQDALYEELYPNQWFRDLLDLDRKMTNPQEVYYG
-1501 YSLRDDIDR
+1501 
-1510 NARNGG
+1510 
-1516 RTPTDLYRNTAGE
+1516 LYRNTAGE

-1536 NRMDMTDEERM
+1536 NRLDMTGEERM

-1561 EDSSTYF
+1561 EDGGVGYSIEVLDGE
-1568 AMSAEEQTGIR
+1568 AI
-1579 EQLREHQSELNE
+1579 
-1591 MPPVGKAST
+1591 PV
-1600 SDYAGLDTRT
+1600 LDTQNDTRQYDAAEAYLNT
-1610 AREKLVRE
+1610 LVSSE
-1618 LKKTGYQVDRP
+1618 QPFATILEDSQPVYIGKDLP
-1629 GFGVIQFDEREI
+1629 GEYLHSKYTT
-1641 NNSLNYK
+1641 NLNS
-1648 EKDPSAEDARRT
+1648 R
-1660 GFLVLKDVLKRGI
+1660 LKDVKLQAATNLDEMLLLAQNGAWKENLKEKHEIDAKNGWYRYQTQFAVPILNAKKAVDHYTVYGGTLLI
-1673 EISGHENHKGR
+1673 RNDADGKSYLYDLLNVEKKKVVSAASFSAKTHSDVFAPKPSVEDSIAEIS
-1684 GYETLTIAAPVE
+1684 
-1696 INGQRG
+1696 
-1702 NMAVVVKQTKGN
+1702 
-1714 QYKVHRIL
+1714 
-1722 TPDGGAFL
+1722 
-1730 LPEMANAEMNTVG
+1730 
-1743 AFTNDSQSL
+1743 
-1752 GGSAPAISSASD
+1752 
-1764 TSVASNAASVKPEL
+1764 ASVKPEL
-1778 SGETD
+1778 S
-1783 SQGRELSQGQATY
+1783 
-1796 FENSEVRDR
+1796 
-1805 QYNLLPVYHATDNRF
+1805 
-1820 TIFDRDK
+1820 
-1827 LGSNT
+1827 
-1832 LGNAT
+1832 
-1837 DWGMAATSLV
+1837 
-1847 GHWFSD
+1847 
-1853 HDVSGQMR
+1853 
-1861 SERSDEY
+1861 DE
-1868 YLNITNPYQTSLD
+1868 
-1881 ALADELRSYAE
+1881 A
-1892 DDVAVQDAFDMGD
+1892 
-1905 YAPARAAAQAY
+1905 
-1916 VEQLQSDG
+1916 
-1924 YDGLAVYDTEFGG
+1924 
-1937 TSYVAFDSQ
+1937 
-1946 QAKLTNNR
+1946 
-1954 NPSDNPDVRYSLA
+1954 RYSLA
-1967 GDTTDGLDLSQ
+1967 GDTADGLDLSQ
-1978 KKRRLVNR
+1978 TKRRLVNR
-1986 TMNSAA
+1986 TMNHAA

-2003 RSAREVQQN
+2003 RAARAVQQS

-2025 SVPQSQVIDAFETIW
+2025 SVPQSQIIDAFETIW

-2049 ARDDALDIRDYLRKN
+2049 ARDDAADIRDYLRKT
-2064 GVSLAAEYR
+2064 GVSMAAQYR
-2073 ADVNGGDWNSFRR
+2073 ADVNSGDWNGFRR
-2086 QNFGRLKITTDGL
+2086 RNFGRLKITTEGL

-2114 LFPEDI
+2114 LFPADI
-2120 THPAEQ
+2120 VNPADQ
-2126 IQRMADV
+2126 IQRMAEV
-2133 ADMLRPQER
+2133 AEKLRPQER
-2142 DMDSLYGSAAKG
+2142 DMDALYGSAAKG
-2154 QIEAAFIDMVDQMQR
+2154 QIEAAFIDMVEQMQQ
-2169 ALNPRERSFTP
+2169 AFNPRERTFTP
-2180 PAEWGDTEAEEADAL
+2180 PAEWGDAEAEEADAL
-2195 YRLDVEADGQP
+2195 WRLDVEADGQP
-2206 VQDAMDG
+2206 VQDTMEG

-2233 QEDLAQQVRQ
+2233 EEDLAQQVRQ

-2260 EEYHLDWVELMD
+2260 EAYHLDWVELMN
-2272 RETDENQAQLEQ
+2272 REGDENQSQLEQ

-2325 PRYNLSADQV
+2325 PRYNQTAEQV

-2354 DEFRGS
+2354 DAFRGS

-2371 GSVGNYAQVD
+2371 GSVGNYTQVD

-2404 RPSPTEVQLARS
+2404 RPNPTEVQLARS

-2423 WDDLPRRKDVDKNT
+2423 WDDLPRRKDVDKNA
-2437 VAELADYYQME
+2437 VAELADYYQIE
-2448 KSLALDLLDERK
+2448 KSLAMDLLEERK
-2460 REMFADVDHA
+2460 REMFADVDYA
-2470 VEQLMWGHDAVHI
+2470 VEQLMRDHDAVHL

-2536 REFEGEDGQK
+2536 REFEGEDGEK
-2546 RALNKPERAATQLM
+2546 RALNRPERAATQLM
-2560 LEGRAIEEQA
+2560 LEGQAIEEQA
-2570 AQLEERNHVYNAA
+2570 AQLEERVPVYNATEM
-2583 SQLQGGADA
+2583 LQAGKDA
-2592 ADVKQA
+2592 ADVKREF
-2598 TGLNDEL
+2598 GLNYEL
-2605 MEIADRLSQWRQAE
+2605 MEIAERLSQWRQAQ
-2619 ADILANPEVDK
+2619 ADILANPEIDNQ
-2630 KRVEAATKVLRE
+2630 RVAAATQVLRE

-2653 FLAAHGYKPIGFIH
+2653 FLAAHGYKPIGFIK
-2667 GYAPHLQPEEQKNAL
+2667 GYAPHLQPEAQRKGL
-2682 QKMLDSLGL
+2682 QKVLDGLGL

-2704 LTQQFRPNKRWDPH
+2704 LTQQFRPNKRWDPF
-2718 FLRRMGDKTK
+2718 FLTRQGDKTK

-2734 FETYVDYLSDIFYH
+2734 FEAYVDYLSDIFYH

-2759 NYFRSAYTSAEI
+2759 NYFRRAAEADDI
-2771 HELISQAQA
+2771 HAQISQAEDMWRA
-2780 VYREPLAA
+2780 TTAERA
-2788 RVAFLQEVRAL
+2788 AFLQQAGAL
-2799 PEGSAQSAGAVAAA
+2799 PDGAA
-2813 LDNFIEQQYDALRE
+2813 LSKASTGAALQDYISKMYE
-2827 GRTNMY
+2827 SLGETGMY

-2868 LANKITNV
+2868 LANKITNA

-2887 TVLNQGAQS
+2887 SVLNQGAQS

-2980 LSDAEAMH
+2980 MSDAEAMR

-3009 FRSKNIFFRI
+3009 FRSKNPVIR
-3019 LNMFQLESLNTFEY
+3019 LVNMFQLEALNTFEY
-3033 FEQDT
+3033 YEQDL
-3038 ILQGFRDIRA
+3038 ILQGFRDIGE

-3066 GQLLVSAFVVNRL
+3066 GGLLVSTFIINRI
-3079 AEEIYGG
+3079 AEEVYGG
-3086 TPAAFDLIGYAA
+3086 TPAPFDLIGYAV

-3112 IKRWLNATW
+3112 IKRWLNGVW
-3121 RRVSGGDDLYEDVEP
+3121 RKISGGDDLYEDVKP

-3146 ASELGEQIGSDL
+3146 ASGLVEEIGSDL
-3158 PMVRNIMGM
+3158 PMVRNVMGIL
-3167 MGLGDQ
+3167 GLGDQ
-3173 SMPIPDVSTV
+3173 SMPIPDASTL

-3190 RESGLSWD
+3190 REAGLSWD
-3198 TGRDISSAVAQL
+3198 TGRDIFSALAQV

-3217 SKSFNGLEVM
+3217 SKTFNGLEVM

-3233 RGDRLLYPVEDEIGN
+3233 RGDRLQYPVENEIGN

-3259 LVEQR
+3259 LEEQR
-3264 GYYVGG
+3264 GFYAGG
-3270 AEGLSASET
+3270 AEGLSESESKV
-3279 ETYKALTEAGMSQAE
+3279 YSALTEAGMTRTE
-3294 AYNQMLDTH
+3294 AYDKMLDTH

-3315 QIQKWEMLV
+3315 QIQKWEMLR
-3324 DAGLSDSYLYAAVAA
+3324 DASISDSYLYAAVAA
-3339 SMSDDQRAKLD
+3339 TLPDDQRAKLD

-3366 RQMLADGGKTQE
+3366 RQMLVDGGKTQE
-3378 AMAAWLDAQSGL
+3378 AMEDWLDTQRGL
-3390 SNDAKAALWQLTNS
+3390 SNDAKATLWQLTNAS
-3404 GWKPAKNPYSVQI
+3404 WKPDKNPYSVQV

>member
-36 DKARYHAQIFDHN
+36 DRARYHAQIFDHN
-49 AAAGRRTNALRDY
+49 AAAGQRTQEQRQY
-62 IAARKKYKQINESP
+62 IQERKQVRQVQQSP
-76 RTWEKLY
+76 RTQTKL
-83 QTIEAL
+83 QETIDAL
-89 HEGERKNV
+89 HEGELQNV

-128 RDQRNPGGAESALAP
+128 RDQRNPEGAESALAP

-169 SIPGQADYPTL
+169 SIPGQADYPRL

-219 QLRGTTQNVFAG
+219 QLRGTTQNVFSG

-238 RAYLTQLTDAEIGI
+238 RSYLTQLTDAEIGI

-261 AAGDDTHYRAYR
+261 ADGDNTHYRAYR

-298 QEAPVRTSLFS
+298 QQDPVGTSLFS

-316 GVGYVGQALD
+316 GVGYVGQVLD
-326 LMDDDKIDANAGYNL
+326 LLDDDKIDPNAGYNL

-366 FAYNTAMSMADFLAT
+366 FAYNTAMSMADFLAA

-397 GKKLALGIMSSGSA
+397 GKKLALGIMSSGAA

-452 PQWSSGAI
+452 PKWSDGAI

-486 LIAGDKNEI
+486 IIAGDKNEI

-584 STAQDDNEES
+584 ATAQDDNEES

-631 AVGRVMSDVELRQ
+631 AVGRVLSDVELRQ
-644 SGKTLR
+644 SGKVLR
-650 DRDANAAELLIRK
+650 ERDANAAELLIRK

-669 DSDVHKN
+669 DSVVHKN

-683 LANGGKISD
+683 LDNGGKISD

-716 PATQDTT
+716 PAAPDTA
-723 AQTETQPTLALP
+723 AQTETQPTLARP
-735 GGDEVQPTQT
+735 GGDEVQTTQAT
-745 APETAPVDSGS
+745 PEPVPVDSGS
-756 AETQL
+756 TETQL

-771 APEPAQEELTLY
+771 SAEPAQEDVTIY
-783 PPAVQQAYNILQDMQ
+783 PSAVQQAYNILQDLQ
-798 GEETLTDV
+798 GEDTLTDV

-819 EYFAAAGDTTQPEA
+819 EYFAAEGDTTQPEA

-845 QTEQP
+845 PEEQP
-850 DVLQL
+850 DVLHL
-855 YGQQRVS
+855 RGQQRVS
-862 AADDAGAVRPLE
+862 AADDAGAVRTLE

-924 NEPRVI
+924 SEPRVI

-1025 EAGEA
+1025 DAGEA

-1039 EAYGDAYN
+1039 EAYGEAYN

-1088 AGATPATMEQTTE
+1088 GGSTPAAMQQMAGDTA
-1101 VTSPA
+1101 PA
-1106 QGTELDRSNPT
+1106 RGLELDRSNPT
-1117 RAGPGETSVTPASG
+1117 RAGPGEQSLAPGNPELTG
-1131 DSGATDS
+1131 ETDS
-1138 RGQPLSQE
+1138 QGRQIT
-1146 QAAYFDESEVRD
+1146 QAQSMYFTESEVRD
-1158 EQYNLEAVYPTQSF
+1158 GQFNLLAVYPTKGYRS
-1172 RTELG
+1172 ELG
-1177 QWFTAGKTG
+1177 QWFSAGKTG
-1186 SNAYYLNITNPYYT
+1186 SNAYYLNITNPYLT

-1218 VDRRKSEGYDG
+1218 VARRKSEGYDG
-1229 LMISD
+1229 MMISD

-1244 PQQVKRTSDRNP
+1244 PQQVKRTSD
-1256 GKTPDNR
+1256 KTPAENNPRFSISEIYDEAEKN
-1263 YSFAGQ
+1263 YG
-1269 LSKTADHG
+1269 L
-1277 ALARAK
+1277 
-1283 EMDRQ
+1283 
-1288 GVDAET
+1288 GV
-1294 IRRETGWFTG
+1294 
-1304 MDGEWR
+1304 
-1310 YEIDDSRMKLRYKP
+1310 YLDS
-1324 TSDVRTTLGELLDAP
+1324 TLL
-1339 ELFEAYPQ
+1339 
-1347 LSGVNLAFNKLNDGE
+1347 E
-1362 NGYFDRGT
+1362 N
-1370 NTIVLSDRLAGA
+1370 LSDRERVQMVKERVKELGGKHFIAVESNGTPVDITIAEAGTWFKNKNGKKTA
-1382 PERTLIHEIQHT
+1382 VNKDLSQKYI
-1394 IQRIEGFASG
+1394 G
-1404 SSPAYWNR
+1404 S
-1412 QLENG
+1412 
-1417 FDGRT
+1417 
-1422 AEVKREGARLQE
+1422 EVKQEAVVLADELIETANYNRSRPAAYPHGWLDDNGNNDWDYWRTYLQDKKGAIWEATLN
-1434 QYEQMRE
+1434 
-1441 SDPQFV
+1441 V
-1447 AAMEELDAM
+1447 ATTADGEKILYDIWPIRKVGQSIKLDNSLPSQSIAQDAADVKPRKFQTKEELSTTAAD
-1456 APTVPRGKIDLDTLE
+1456 VSDL
-1471 QIEPDPP
+1471 
-1478 EWVRYDERRD
+1478 
-1488 QLEAQYGDRVWDW
+1488 
-1501 YSLRDDIDR
+1501 SDIQESSS
-1510 NARNGG
+1510 
-1516 RTPTDLYRNTAGE
+1516 GE
-1529 IEARDVA
+1529 IVA
-1536 NRMDMTDEERM
+1536 
-1547 ATPPDLGDENTVFA
+1547 
-1561 EDSSTYF
+1561 
-1568 AMSAEEQTGIR
+1568 Q
-1579 EQLREHQSELNE
+1579 Q
-1591 MPPVGKAST
+1591 
-1600 SDYAGLDTRT
+1600 
-1610 AREKLVRE
+1610 
-1618 LKKTGYQVDRP
+1618 
-1629 GFGVIQFDEREI
+1629 
-1641 NNSLNYK
+1641 
-1648 EKDPSAEDARRT
+1648 
-1660 GFLVLKDVLKRGI
+1660 
-1673 EISGHENHKGR
+1673 
-1684 GYETLTIAAPVE
+1684 
-1696 INGQRG
+1696 
-1702 NMAVVVKQTKGN
+1702 
-1714 QYKVHRIL
+1714 
-1722 TPDGGAFL
+1722 
-1730 LPEMANAEMNTVG
+1730 
-1743 AFTNDSQSL
+1743 
-1752 GGSAPAISSASD
+1752 
-1764 TSVASNAASVKPEL
+1764 AASVKPEL
-1778 SGETD
+1778 S
-1783 SQGRELSQGQATY
+1783 
-1796 FENSEVRDR
+1796 
-1805 QYNLLPVYHATDNRF
+1805 
-1820 TIFDRDK
+1820 
-1827 LGSNT
+1827 
-1832 LGNAT
+1832 
-1837 DWGMAATSLV
+1837 
-1847 GHWFSD
+1847 
-1853 HDVSGQMR
+1853 
-1861 SERSDEY
+1861 DE
-1868 YLNITNPYQTSLD
+1868 
-1881 ALADELRSYAE
+1881 A
-1892 DDVAVQDAFDMGD
+1892 
-1905 YAPARAAAQAY
+1905 
-1916 VEQLQSDG
+1916 
-1924 YDGLAVYDTEFGG
+1924 
-1937 TSYVAFDSQ
+1937 
-1946 QAKLTNNR
+1946 
-1954 NPSDNPDVRYSLA
+1954 RYSLA
-1967 GDTTDGLDLSQ
+1967 GDTADGLDLSQ
-1978 KKRRLVNR
+1978 TKRRLVNR
-1986 TMNSAA
+1986 TMNHAA
-1992 KELRGLINADT
+1992 QELRGLINADT
-2003 RSAREVQQN
+2003 RAARAVQQS

-2025 SVPQSQVIDAFETIW
+2025 SVPQSQIIDAFETIW

-2049 ARDDALDIRDYLRKN
+2049 ARDDAADIRDYLRKT
-2064 GVSLAAEYR
+2064 GVSLAAQYR
-2073 ADVNGGDWNSFRR
+2073 ADVNGGDWNGFRR
-2086 QNFGRLKITTDGL
+2086 RNFGRLKITTEGL
-2099 PVDVAYAELSGQRPD
+2099 PVDQAYAELSGQRPD
-2114 LFPEDI
+2114 LFPADI
-2120 THPAEQ
+2120 VNPADQ
-2126 IQRMADV
+2126 IQRMAEV
-2133 ADMLRPQER
+2133 AEQLRPQER
-2142 DMDSLYGSAAKG
+2142 DMDALYGSAAKG
-2154 QIEAAFIDMVDQMQR
+2154 QIEAAFIDMVEQMQQ
-2169 ALNPRERSFTP
+2169 ALNPRERAFTA
-2180 PAEWGDTEAEEADAL
+2180 PAEWGDAEAEEADAL

-2206 VQDAMDG
+2206 VQDTMEG
-2213 FQQPVQAAPAP
+2213 FQQPVQPRPAP

-2233 QEDLAQQVRQ
+2233 QEDLAQQVWQ

-2260 EEYHLDWVELMD
+2260 EEYHLDWVEVMD
-2272 RETDENQAQLEQ
+2272 REGDENQAQLEQ

-2325 PRYNLSADQV
+2325 PRYNQTADQV

-2404 RPSPTEVQLARS
+2404 RPNPTEVQLARS

-2423 WDDLPRRKDVDKNT
+2423 WDDLPRRNGVDKNT

-2460 REMFADVDHA
+2460 QEMFADVDYA
-2470 VEQLMWGHDAVHI
+2470 VEQLMRDHDAVHI

-2536 REFEGEDGQK
+2536 REFEGEDGKK
-2546 RALNKPERAATQLM
+2546 RPLNRPERAATQLM

-2570 AQLEERNHVYNAA
+2570 AQLEERNYVYAA
-2583 SQLQGGADA
+2583 AEQLSKLRPTTNGKQTDSAEQELQWRQTKADI
-2592 ADVKQA
+2592 KQA

-2605 MEIADRLSQWRQAE
+2605 MEIADRLSQWRQAQ
-2619 ADILANPEVDK
+2619 ADILANPEVDNL
-2630 KRVEAATKVLRE
+2630 RVEAATKALQE

-2653 FLAAHGYKPIGFIH
+2653 FLAAHGYKPIGFIR
-2667 GYAPHLQPEEQKNAL
+2667 GYAPHLQPEAQRKGL
-2682 QKMLDSLGL
+2682 QKILDGLGL
-2691 GDQVTRLPANIAG
+2691 GDQVTRLPADIAG
-2704 LTQQFRPNKRWDPH
+2704 LTQQFRPNKRWDPF
-2718 FLRRMGDKTK
+2718 FLTRQGDKTK

-2734 FETYVDYLSDIFYH
+2734 FETYVDYLSDILYH

-2759 NYFRSAYTSAEI
+2759 NYFRRAAAADDI
-2771 HELISQAQA
+2771 HAQISQAEDMWRATTAEQA
-2780 VYREPLAA
+2780 
-2788 RVAFLQEVRAL
+2788 AFLQQAGAL
-2799 PEGSAQSAGAVAAA
+2799 PDGAA
-2813 LDNFIEQQYDALRE
+2813 LSKASTGKALQDYISKMYE
-2827 GRTNMY
+2827 SLGDTGMY

-2868 LANKITNV
+2868 LANKITNA

-2887 TVLNQGAQS
+2887 SVLNQVAQS
-2896 AIIVQACGPRN
+2896 PIIVQACGPRN

-2927 RSDFLTGKAGINRL
+2927 RSDFLIGKAGINRL

-2955 PAEAADTFVST
+2955 PAEAMDTFVST
-2966 VATRAAYIQAVRDG
+2966 VATRAAYIQAVREG
-2980 LSDAEAMH
+2980 MSDAEAMR
-2988 AADLKAEQIMG
+2988 AADQKAEQIMG

-3009 FRSKNIFFRI
+3009 FRSKNPVIR
-3019 LNMFQLESLNTFEY
+3019 LVNMFQLEAFNSFEY
-3033 FEQDT
+3033 YVQDQ
-3038 ILQGFRDIRA
+3038 ILQVFRDIGE

-3060 KLVSTL
+3060 KLISTL
-3066 GQLLVSAFVVNRL
+3066 GGLLVNAFIVNRI
-3079 AEEIYGG
+3079 AEEVYGG
-3086 TPAAFDLIGYAA
+3086 TPAPFDLIGYAV

-3112 IKRWLNATW
+3112 IKRWLNGVW
-3121 RRVSGGDDLYEDVEP
+3121 RKISGGDDLFEGVEP

-3146 ASELGEQIGSDL
+3146 ASGLVEEIGSDL

-3190 RESGLSWD
+3190 RDSGLSWD
-3198 TGRDISSAVAQL
+3198 TGRDIFSALAQVS
-3210 LPGGRQL
+3210 PGGRQV
-3217 SKSFNGLEVM
+3217 SKTFNGLEVM
-3227 LRGGKW
+3227 IRGGKW
-3233 RGDRLLYPVEDEIGN
+3233 RGDRLQYPVEDEINN
-3248 WLQALLFGPNG
+3248 WIQALLFGPNG
-3259 LVEQR
+3259 LEEQR
-3264 GYYVGG
+3264 GYYAGG
-3270 AEGLSASET
+3270 AEGLSESESKVYT
-3279 ETYKALTEAGMSQAE
+3279 ALTEAGMTRTE
-3294 AYNQMLDTH
+3294 AYDKMLDTH

-3315 QIQKWEMLV
+3315 QIQKWEMLR
-3324 DAGLSDSYLYAAVAA
+3324 DASLNDSYLYAAVAA
-3339 SMSDDQRAKLD
+3339 TLPDDQRAKLD

-3366 RQMLADGGKTQE
+3366 RQMLVDGGKTQE
-3378 AMAAWLDAQSGL
+3378 AMEDWLNKQRGL
-3390 SNDAKAALWQLTNS
+3390 SNDAKATLWQLTNS
-3404 GWKPAKNPYSVQI
+3404 RWKPDKNPYNVWI
-3417 GEDIYA
+3417 GEDIYDQ
-3423 VYGPQN
+3423 YGPDED

>member
-15 VTGQPHPSSRTTNT
+15 VTGQPHPSSRTTNS

-49 AAAGRRTNALRDY
+49 AAAGQRTQEQRQY
-62 IAARKKYKQINESP
+62 IQARKQATQVQQSP
-76 RTWEKLY
+76 RTQAKL
-83 QTIEAL
+83 QATIDAL

-97 QRTPPKTQTSRQIQQ
+97 QRTPPKTQTSQQIQQ
-112 ATTPT
+112 AVTPT
-117 KTTQTQEVAVP
+117 KTQTQEVAAP
-128 RDQRNPGGAESALAP
+128 LDQRNPEGAESALAP
-143 ENNKR
+143 ENSKR
-148 AMAEQLRTLTQ
+148 AMAEQLRALTQ
-159 QNVIPAVDYA
+159 QNIVPAVDYA

-180 SQYQSTEHGDGQVSA
+180 SQYQSTEHGNGQVSA
-195 WTGAYRDTGFD
+195 WTGAYGDTGFD

-286 RQESAETWQEQA
+286 RQESAATWQAQA
-298 QEAPVRTSLFS
+298 QQDPVGTSIFS
-309 IGLSPLK
+309 IGLAPFK

-326 LMDDDKIDANAGYNL
+326 LLDDDKIDPNAGYNL

-360 WGKAGS
+360 WGKPGS
-366 FAYNTAMSMADFLAT
+366 FAYNTALSMADFLAT
-381 TLVSGSFSSD
+381 TLVSGSFSGD
-391 AEMANL
+391 AAMANL
-397 GKKLALGIMSSGSA
+397 GKKLALGIMSSGAA
-411 ADATTAAKERGLDDQ
+411 ADATTAAKERGLNDQ
-426 EAFALGTIAGAAE
+426 DAFALGTVAGAAE
-439 MLTEKYSLDALLD
+439 ILTEKYSLDALLD
-452 PQWSSGAI
+452 PQWSSGAL
-460 KYVARNALV
+460 KYVTRNALV

-486 LIAGDKNEI
+486 LIAGNKSEI
-495 NQAVQAYKKQGHSE
+495 HQAVQAYKKQGRSE
-509 EESFGLTM
+509 EEAFGLTM

-529 NEFYRALNRYL
+529 NEFNRALNRYL

-572 QGASAT
+572 QGGSAT

-584 STAQDDNEES
+584 ATAQDDNEEG
-594 VSDAEAIGLALR
+594 VSDAEALGLALR

-621 SGAATSGARV
+621 SGAIMSGARV
-631 AVGRVMSDVELRQ
+631 AVGRAMSDVELRQ

-650 DRDANAAELLIRK
+650 ERDANAAELLVHK
-663 AQEADV
+663 AQEADAG
-669 DSDVHKN
+669 SDVYKN

-683 LANGGKISD
+683 LDNGGKISD
-692 YEIGKLFSELSGYVQ
+692 YEIGKLFSDLTAYVQ
-707 ENGPLNGTQ
+707 EHGPLDGAAN
-716 PATQDTT
+716 AAAQDT
-723 AQTETQPTLALP
+723 AQPEPQPTLALP
-735 GGDEVQPTQT
+735 RGDEVRP

-756 AETQL
+756 AETQAV
-761 TPDTARTETP
+761 PATAPVESP
-771 APEPAQEELTLY
+771 AAEPAAQEPTIY
-783 PPAVQQAYNILQDMQ
+783 PPAVQQAWNILQDLQ
-798 GEETLTDV
+798 DADELTDV
-806 QQQMVDAAFATLN
+806 QQQMVDAAYATLN
-819 EYFAAAGDTTQPEA
+819 EFFAENDTQPEA
-833 MAPAERTENNGQ
+833 MAPAERTEPNGQ
-845 QTEQP
+845 QEQQP
-850 DVLQL
+850 DVLHL
-855 YGQQRVS
+855 RGQQRVS

-874 AGGES
+874 AGGEP
-879 PAGRTFDGRGGAGR
+879 PAGRTFDGRDGNRR
-893 QSVVANDR
+893 QPRLANDR

-930 LYPEDAWDDELQTV
+930 LYPEDAWDEELQSV

-961 LEFARDGFEQL
+961 LEFQRDGYEQL

-1004 WGGQQPQQRAAMLA
+1004 WGGQHAQQRAAMLA

-1025 EAGEA
+1025 DAGEP

-1039 EAYGDAYN
+1039 EAYGEAYN

-1088 AGATPATMEQTTE
+1088 GGNTPAAMQQMAGDTA
-1101 VTSPA
+1101 PA
-1106 QGTELDRSNPT
+1106 RGLELDRSNPT
-1117 RAGPGETSVTPASG
+1117 RAGPGEQSLAPGNPELTG
-1131 DSGATDS
+1131 ETDS
-1138 RGQPLSQE
+1138 QGRQIT
-1146 QAAYFDESEVRD
+1146 QAQSMYFTESEVRD
-1158 EQYNLEAVYPTQSF
+1158 GQFNLLAVYPTKGYRS
-1172 RTELG
+1172 ELG
-1177 QWFTAGKTG
+1177 QWFSAGKTG

-1205 EDALEGYESNAAY
+1205 EDALAGYGDAAAY
-1218 VDRRKSEGYDG
+1218 VVQRKSEGYDG
-1229 LMISD
+1229 MMVSD
-1234 GNDEVYVTFD
+1234 GDEDSYVTFY
-1244 PQQVKRTSDRNP
+1244 PQQAKRTSDKNP
-1256 GKTPDNR
+1256 AETPDNR
-1263 YSFAGQ
+1263 YSFAGP
-1269 LSKTADHG
+1269 LSQTANHG
-1277 ALARAK
+1277 ALGRAK

-1288 GVDAET
+1288 GVDMET
-1294 IRRETGWFTG
+1294 IRRETGWFVDRRG
-1304 MDGEWR
+1304 DWK
-1310 YEIDDSRMKLRYKP
+1310 YEQTDEGGVSYGREMGDDTRGR
-1324 TSDVRTTLGELLDAP
+1324 
-1339 ELFEAYPQ
+1339 
-1347 LSGVNLAFNKLNDGE
+1347 LSAQMPGGQGA
-1362 NGYFDRGT
+1362 
-1370 NTIVLSDRLAGA
+1370 AGA
-1382 PERTLIHEIQHT
+1382 GQYRAVEAGISAE
-1394 IQRIEGFASG
+1394 
-1404 SSPAYWNR
+1404 
-1412 QLENG
+1412 
-1417 FDGRT
+1417 GRT
-1422 AEVKREGARLQE
+1422 AGNAGQNVLRSDNEGRRLTEEQAQQLQGTAITDESGAPLAVYHFTPEQTFKTFTKGDIGFHFGTQE
-1434 QYEQMRE
+1434 Q
-1441 SDPQFV
+1441 
-1447 AAMEELDAM
+1447 AAQ
-1456 APTVPRGKIDLDTLE
+1456 RGKDLKAESGRVFRAYLNIRNPYRVRLDLNAWWPSHIGLYLYSEGVITDAQWNEIQSLDGHGYDTPGAKRLREMLDNIGIDGFSYPNGVE
-1471 QIEPDPP
+1471 
-1478 EWVRYDERRD
+1478 
-1488 QLEAQYGDRVWDW
+1488 GDGES
-1501 YSLRDDIDR
+1501 YIALRDDQIVH
-1510 NARNGG
+1510 
-1516 RTPTDLYRNTAGE
+1516 T
-1529 IEARDVA
+1529 
-1536 NRMDMTDEERM
+1536 
-1547 ATPPDLGDENTVFA
+1547 
-1561 EDSSTYF
+1561 
-1568 AMSAEEQTGIR
+1568 
-1579 EQLREHQSELNE
+1579 
-1591 MPPVGKAST
+1591 
-1600 SDYAGLDTRT
+1600 
-1610 AREKLVRE
+1610 
-1618 LKKTGYQVDRP
+1618 
-1629 GFGVIQFDEREI
+1629 
-1641 NNSLNYK
+1641 
-1648 EKDPSAEDARRT
+1648 
-1660 GFLVLKDVLKRGI
+1660 DVL
-1673 EISGHENHKGR
+1673 
-1684 GYETLTIAAPVE
+1684 PV
-1696 INGQRG
+1696 
-1702 NMAVVVKQTKGN
+1702 
-1714 QYKVHRIL
+1714 
-1722 TPDGGAFL
+1722 
-1730 LPEMANAEMNTVG
+1730 
-1743 AFTNDSQSL
+1743 
-1752 GGSAPAISSASD
+1752 SD
-1764 TSVASNAASVKPEL
+1764 NKSASVKPEL

-1853 HDVSGQMR
+1853 HDVSGQML

-1892 DDVAVQDAFDMGD
+1892 DDAAVQDAFDMGD
-1905 YAPARAAAQAY
+1905 YAPTRAAAQAY

-1924 YDGLAVYDTEFGG
+1924 YDGLALYDTEFGG
-1937 TSYVAFDSQ
+1937 MSYVAFDSQ
-1946 QAKLTNNR
+1946 QAKLTSNR

-1967 GDTTDGLDLSQ
+1967 GDTADGLDLSQ
-1978 KKRRLVNR
+1978 TKRRLVNR
-1986 TMNSAA
+1986 TMNHAA
-1992 KELRGLINADT
+1992 QELRGLINADT
-2003 RSAREVQQN
+2003 RAARAVQQS

-2025 SVPQSQVIDAFETIW
+2025 SVPQSQIIDAFETIW

-2049 ARDDALDIRDYLRKN
+2049 ARDDAADIRDYLRRT
-2064 GVSLAAEYR
+2064 GVSLAAQYR
-2073 ADVNGGDWNSFRR
+2073 ADVNGGDWNGFRR
-2086 QNFGRLKITTDGL
+2086 RNFGRLKITTDGL
-2099 PVDVAYAELSGQRPD
+2099 PVDQAYAELNGQRPD
-2114 LFPEDI
+2114 LFSADI
-2120 THPAEQ
+2120 VNPADQ
-2126 IQRMADV
+2126 IQRMAEV
-2133 ADMLRPQER
+2133 AEQLRPQER
-2142 DMDSLYGSAAKG
+2142 DMDALYGSAAKG
-2154 QIEAAFIDMVDQMQR
+2154 QIEAAFIDMVEQMQQ
-2169 ALNPRERSFTP
+2169 AFNPRERTFTP
-2180 PAEWGDTEAEEADAL
+2180 PAEWGDAEAEEADAL
-2195 YRLDVEADGQP
+2195 WRLDVEADGQP
-2206 VQDAMDG
+2206 VQDTMEG
-2213 FQQPVQAAPAP
+2213 FQQPVQPRPAP

-2233 QEDLAQQVRQ
+2233 EEDLAQQVRQ

-2251 GRLTPRDPD
+2251 GKFTPRDPD
-2260 EEYHLDWVELMD
+2260 EAYHLDWVELMN
-2272 RETDENQAQLEQ
+2272 REGDENQSQLEQ

-2325 PRYNLSADQV
+2325 PRYNQTAEQV

-2354 DEFRGS
+2354 DAFRGS

-2371 GSVGNYAQVD
+2371 GSVGNYTQVD

-2404 RPSPTEVQLARS
+2404 RPNPTEVQLARS

-2423 WDDLPRRKDVDKNT
+2423 WDDLPRRKDVDKNA
-2437 VAELADYYQME
+2437 VAELADYYQIE
-2448 KSLALDLLDERK
+2448 KSLAMDLLEERK
-2460 REMFADVDHA
+2460 REMFADVDYA
-2470 VEQLMWGHDAVHI
+2470 VEQLMRDHDAVHL

-2536 REFEGEDGQK
+2536 REFEGEDGEK
-2546 RALNKPERAATQLM
+2546 RALNRPERAATQLM
-2560 LEGRAIEEQA
+2560 LEGQAIEEQA
-2570 AQLEERNHVYNAA
+2570 AQLEERVPVYNATEM
-2583 SQLQGGADA
+2583 LQAGKDA
-2592 ADVKQA
+2592 ADVKREF
-2598 TGLNDEL
+2598 GLNYEL
-2605 MEIADRLSQWRQAE
+2605 MEIAERLSQWRQAQ
-2619 ADILANPEVDK
+2619 ADILANPEIDNQ
-2630 KRVEAATKVLRE
+2630 RVAAATQVLRE

-2653 FLAAHGYKPIGFIH
+2653 FLAAHGYKPIGFIK
-2667 GYAPHLQPEEQKNAL
+2667 GYAPHLQPEAQRKGL
-2682 QKMLDSLGL
+2682 QKVLDGLGL

-2718 FLRRMGDKTK
+2718 FLNRMGDKTK

-2734 FETYVDYLSDIFYH
+2734 FEVYVDYLSDIFYH

-2759 NYFRSAYTSAEI
+2759 NYFRRAAAADDI
-2771 HELISQAQA
+2771 HAQISQAEDMWRA
-2780 VYREPLAA
+2780 TTAERA
-2788 RVAFLQEVRAL
+2788 AFLQQAGAL
-2799 PEGSAQSAGAVAAA
+2799 PDGAA
-2813 LDNFIEQQYDALRE
+2813 LSKASTGAALQDYISKMYE
-2827 GRTNMY
+2827 SLGETGMY

-2868 LANKITNV
+2868 LANKITNA

-2887 TVLNQGAQS
+2887 SVLNQGAQS

-2980 LSDAEAMH
+2980 MSDAEAMR

-3009 FRSKNIFFRI
+3009 FRSKNPVIR
-3019 LNMFQLESLNTFEY
+3019 LVNMFQLEALNTFEY
-3033 FEQDT
+3033 YEQDQ
-3038 ILQGFRDIRA
+3038 ILQGFRDIGE

-3066 GQLLVSAFVVNRL
+3066 GGLLVSAFVVNRI
-3079 AEEIYGG
+3079 AEEVYGG
-3086 TPAAFDLIGYAA
+3086 TPAAFDLIGYAV
-3098 SFLGAGRGLTTNEE
+3098 SFLGAGRGLTANEE
-3112 IKRWLNATW
+3112 IKRWLNGVW

-3136 RKDSFDWGGA
+3136 RKDSFDWSGA
-3146 ASELGEQIGSDL
+3146 ASGLGEEIGSDL

-3190 RESGLSWD
+3190 REAGLSWD
-3198 TGRDISSAVAQL
+3198 TGRDIFSALAQV

-3217 SKSFNGLEVM
+3217 SKIFNGLEVM
-3227 LRGGKW
+3227 VRGGKW
-3233 RGDRLLYPVEDEIGN
+3233 RGDRLQYPVENEIGN
-3248 WLQALLFGPNG
+3248 WIQALLFGPNG
-3259 LVEQR
+3259 LEEQR
-3264 GYYVGG
+3264 GFYAGG

-3279 ETYKALTEAGMSQAE
+3279 EIYKALTEAGMSRTE
-3294 AYNQMLDTH
+3294 AYGKMLDTH

-3315 QIQKWEMLV
+3315 QIQKWEMLR
-3324 DAGLSDSYLYAAVAA
+3324 DASISDSYLYAAVAA
-3339 SMSDDQRAKLD
+3339 TLPDDQRAKLD
-3350 TALDSG
+3350 TALNSG
-3356 VEMPVYVAWR
+3356 VGMPVYVAWR
-3366 RQMLADGGKTQE
+3366 RQMLVDGGKAQE
-3378 AMAAWLDAQSGL
+3378 AMEDWLDTQRGL
-3390 SNDAKAALWQLTNS
+3390 SNDAKATLWQLTNAS
-3404 GWKPAKNPYSVQI
+3404 WKPDKNPYSVQV